1 MTSRIE
7 KATGY
12 SDRGKE
18 TMIPEE
24 ENPLIE
30 TDLSS
35 NNDKRWPEGS
45 PSEKALRGRRIVI
58 RSEVRREQKP
68 EPSHRYREPSKMD
81 RRARLTEEPRA
92 GSSTSDRTWDEY
104 NEDTV
109 EALQQQVLDLKKKL
123 KKNKRSRRPQH
134 SSRPKIRT
142 RHARC
147 LSSDSSSRG
156 NWSESPSTVRQP
168 YGERIGRE
176 TVWKALHQISHSPF
190 SKEIESARLPR
201 NFSAPTYVMY
211 DGKAD
216 PVGHISHYRQ
226 SMALHL
232 GNNAL
237 MCRMFPSSLGPMS
250 LRWFNRL
257 PHSSIYSWNELAEA
271 FVSRFITNSRK
282 PKEFAS
288 LMSMRMKDSESLK
301 NYSAR
306 YWEVYNEVDGG
317 TEDMAMKTFKEGLH
331 PESELRH
338 SLSKRSARSMRD
350 LMSRIEQYVRVE
362 EDRART
368 GALST
373 QSRPQRRPNNT
384 EQKRAEIPPRNPAR
398 FPRPKEAGG
407 VYTDPTRRDP
417 NKYCSYHREKGHMTE
432 KCFTLKKH
440 LDDLAKAGHLR
451 RYISDGQSQHYHE
464 GPTIIHNTKP
474 AARIFFSDED
484 LRDVQTP
491 HDDPLV
497 IKLRIG
503 DSDVKRVLI
512 DQGSCSE
519 IMYPDLFHGLGLK
532 QSDLQP
538 YDAPLFGF
546 SGESIR
552 PMGRITLNVHT
563 GPISLETEFVV
574 IDVPSPYTAIMGR
587 RWLHRLKAVPS
598 SFHQKLRFP
607 TDFGIMEI
615 KGDQVASKQ
624 CIMAAQSEKAR
635 NTCTETYSPCEEL
648 ETVTF
653 SSDPEKH
660 FKIGR
665 ELSPVDRTELIDF
678 LVNNVD
684 VFAWDPYEVPGVD
697 PNYIEHRLNTD
708 PHSKPVQQK
717 ARRSAPVHAEA
728 VQKEVEKLLQAGAI
742 REIQYPTW
750 LSNTVVVKKK
760 NGKWRVCVDFT
771 NLNQACPKDPFPLP
785 KIDQLVDAT
794 AGHDRM
800 SFLDAFQGYH
810 QIALSTEDREKT
822 AFITPLGIY
831 CYKVMPFGLKNAGA
845 TYQRMVTKM
854 FKDQIGRTMEIYID
868 DMVVKSRLSQ
878 NHLKDL
884 TETFRVLRLHK
895 LRLNASKCVFGVGSG
910 KFLGFM
916 VSHRGIEVNPDQI
929 KVIQE
934 LKAPRTHKEVQ
945 RLTGMTAALSRFI
958 SRSAD
963 RCQPFFQL
971 LKKSTTFKWDDKCV
985 SAFEDL
991 KRYLSSSLLLS
1002 NPTPGE
1008 PLFLY
1013 LAVSDR
1019 AVSAVLIRIK
1029 DTVQCP
1035 VYYASKTMTEAE
1047 TRYPPL
1053 EKVGL
1058 ALITAAD
1065 KLPQYFQAH
1074 TVYLVTQYPVQAMF
1088 NKADFT
1094 GRIWKWGA
1102 KISALGVKYLP
1113 RTAIKGQVL
1122 ADFVAEFAP
1131 TSEQNNL
1138 GESTPREDS
1147 PEHTGWWKVYVD
1159 GASNAKGSGTGVVII
1174 TPDETVIE
1182 QSIRLDFKTSNN
1194 EAEYEAVLAGLKSAK
1209 TLEARRLIVYCDS
1222 LLVASQIN
1230 GEYMARDER
1239 MSAYLL
1245 KVQTAMTDFET
1256 VRVEQIGRNL
1266 NNHADALATLASVLS
1281 ADFKRFIPIETLT
1294 TPSIDQPA
1302 NYINTIT
1309 VGPCWMDPY
1318 VTYLKEGVLP
1328 EQKKEAEIIKRKAAR
1343 FWLSKD
1349 LKLYKRSF
1357 SGPYLLC
1364 VHPDIIEDLLYE
1376 IHEGICGSH
1385 TGGRSLAHR
1394 ALTQGYWWPYMQKD
1408 AVDYVRKCDK
1418 CQRFS
1423 HSVHQP
1429 AGELQPLVSPWPFA
1443 QWGMDLVGP
1452 LPKATGNRRWL
1463 IVATD
1468 YFTKWVEA
1476 EPLANIRDRDSIKFV
1491 WKNIITRFGIP
1502 KTIISDNG
1510 TQFTSKPFTKYCS
1523 ELGIKNVYSSPAYPQ
1538 SNGQAEASN
1547 KTVLDGIKKRLEDA
1561 KGRWVEELPNV
1572 LWTFRTTPRRSTG
1585 ETPFSLAYGSEAV
1598 IPLEIGL
1605 PTLRTSEWEPTRND
1619 LAQSQALDLLE
1630 ERREQAM
1637 IRLASYQQQLKKGY
1651 NKNIRPRSFQQ
1662 GDLVLR
1668 KVLGNTKNPTDGKL
1682 GPNWEGP
1689 YRVRFVTGTGAYHLE
1704 DLNSLPLP
1712 RPWNVSNLRKYF
1724 H

>member
-1 MTSRIE
+1 
-7 KATGY
+7 
-12 SDRGKE
+12 
-18 TMIPEE
+18 
-24 ENPLIE
+24 
-30 TDLSS
+30 
-35 NNDKRWPEGS
+35 
-45 PSEKALRGRRIVI
+45 
-58 RSEVRREQKP
+58 
-68 EPSHRYREPSKMD
+68 
-81 RRARLTEEPRA
+81 
-92 GSSTSDRTWDEY
+92 
-104 NEDTV
+104 
-109 EALQQQVLDLKKKL
+109 
-123 KKNKRSRRPQH
+123 
-134 SSRPKIRT
+134 
-142 RHARC
+142 
-147 LSSDSSSRG
+147 
-156 NWSESPSTVRQP
+156 
-168 YGERIGRE
+168 
-176 TVWKALHQISHSPF
+176 
-190 SKEIESARLPR
+190 
-201 NFSAPTYVMY
+201 
-211 DGKAD
+211 
-216 PVGHISHYRQ
+216 
-226 SMALHL
+226 
-232 GNNAL
+232 
-237 MCRMFPSSLGPMS
+237 
-250 LRWFNRL
+250 
-257 PHSSIYSWNELAEA
+257 
-271 FVSRFITNSRK
+271 
-282 PKEFAS
+282 
-288 LMSMRMKDSESLK
+288 
-301 NYSAR
+301 
-306 YWEVYNEVDGG
+306 
-317 TEDMAMKTFKEGLH
+317 
-331 PESELRH
+331 
-338 SLSKRSARSMRD
+338 
-350 LMSRIEQYVRVE
+350 
-362 EDRART
+362 
-368 GALST
+368 
-373 QSRPQRRPNNT
+373 
-384 EQKRAEIPPRNPAR
+384 
-398 FPRPKEAGG
+398 
-407 VYTDPTRRDP
+407 
-417 NKYCSYHREKGHMTE
+417 MTE

-451 RYISDGQSQHYHE
+451 RYISDGQRQHYHE
-464 GPTIIHNTKP
+464 GPTIVHNTKP
-474 AARIFFSDED
+474 AARVIETIHTSRSNGHSYDRLKSDLKKAQHLREVFQIHEGSVMSKKPRMDYPENEQQIFFSDED

-503 DSDVKRVLI
+503 DSDVKRVLV

-532 QSDLQP
+532 QTDLQP
-538 YDAPLFGF
+538 YDAPLVGF

-624 CIMAAQSEKAR
+624 CIMAAVKQ
-635 NTCTETYSPCEEL
+635 NP
-648 ETVTF
+648 
-653 SSDPEKH
+653 PESKQ
-660 FKIGR
+660 KGKMV
-665 ELSPVDRTELIDF
+665 SQCSKG
-678 LVNNVD
+678 NVD

-810 QIALSTEDREKT
+810 QIALSAEDREKT

-854 FKDQIGRTMEIYID
+854 FKDQIGKTMEIYID

-878 NHLKDL
+878 DHLKDL

-1002 NPTPGE
+1002 NPYTRRINAPRR
-1008 PLFLY
+1008 
-1013 LAVSDR
+1013 LAR
-1019 AVSAVLIRIK
+1019 PIL
-1029 DTVQCP
+1029 
-1035 VYYASKTMTEAE
+1035 
-1047 TRYPPL
+1047 
-1053 EKVGL
+1053 
-1058 ALITAAD
+1058 
-1065 KLPQYFQAH
+1065 
-1074 TVYLVTQYPVQAMF
+1074 
-1088 NKADFT
+1088 
-1094 GRIWKWGA
+1094 
-1102 KISALGVKYLP
+1102 
-1113 RTAIKGQVL
+1113 
-1122 ADFVAEFAP
+1122 
-1131 TSEQNNL
+1131 
-1138 GESTPREDS
+1138 
-1147 PEHTGWWKVYVD
+1147 GWWKVYVD
-1159 GASNAKGSGTGVVII
+1159 GASNSKGSGTGVVII

-1182 QSIRLDFKTSNN
+1182 QSIRLNFKASNN

-1209 TLEARRLIVYCDS
+1209 TLGARRLIVYCDS
-1222 LLVASQIN
+1222 LLVASQIS

-1256 VRVEQIGRNL
+1256 VKIEQIGRNL

-1302 NYINTIT
+1302 NYVNAIT

-1328 EQKKEAEIIKRKAAR
+1328 EQKKEAEIIRRKAAR

-1349 LKLYKRSF
+1349 LKLYRRSF

-1572 LWTFRTTPRRSTG
+1572 LVDFQNHSTEINRGDPILISIWIGSSHPIRNRTPHSQN
-1585 ETPFSLAYGSEAV
+1585 
-1598 IPLEIGL
+1598 IGMG
-1605 PTLRTSEWEPTRND
+1605 T
-1619 LAQSQALDLLE
+1619 
-1630 ERREQAM
+1630 
-1637 IRLASYQQQLKKGY
+1637 
-1651 NKNIRPRSFQQ
+1651 NK
-1662 GDLVLR
+1662 
-1668 KVLGNTKNPTDGKL
+1668 
-1682 GPNWEGP
+1682 E
-1689 YRVRFVTGTGAYHLE
+1689 
-1704 DLNSLPLP
+1704 
-1712 RPWNVSNLRKYF
+1712 
-1724 H
+1724 

>member
-1 MTSRIE
+1 MTSRIK
-7 KATGY
+7 KATEY
-12 SDRGKE
+12 ADRGKE

-24 ENPLIE
+24 EDPLVE

-35 NNDKRWPEGS
+35 NNEKRWPEGS
-45 PSEKALRGRRIVI
+45 PSEKALRGRRIII

-81 RRARLTEEPRA
+81 RRSRLTEEPRT

-134 SSRPKIRT
+134 SSRSKIRT
-142 RHARC
+142 RHTKC
-147 LSSDSSSRG
+147 LSSESSSRSTAETDEEESSDGRHKGGRTLNRGSRG
-156 NWSESPSTVRQP
+156 NWSESPSAVRQP

-176 TVWKALHQISHSPF
+176 TVWKALHQISHSLF

-226 SMALHL
+226 SMAIHL

-257 PHSSIYSWNELAEA
+257 PHSSIFSWNELAEA

-338 SLSKRSARSMRD
+338 SLSKRSARNMRD

-368 GALST
+368 GALSA
-373 QSRPQRRPNNT
+373 QNRPQRRPNNT
-384 EQKRAEIPPRNPAR
+384 EQKRAEIPPRNPTR
-398 FPRPKEAGG
+398 FPRPKEA
-407 VYTDPTRRDP
+407 V
-417 NKYCSYHREKGHMTE
+417 
-432 KCFTLKKH
+432 
-440 LDDLAKAGHLR
+440 
-451 RYISDGQSQHYHE
+451 GQ
-464 GPTIIHNTKP
+464 
-474 AARIFFSDED
+474 IFFSDED

-503 DSDVKRVLI
+503 DSDVKRVLV

-532 QSDLQP
+532 QTDLQP
-538 YDAPLFGF
+538 YDAPLVGF
-546 SGESIR
+546 SGESVR

-624 CIMAAQSEKAR
+624 CIMAALEKAR
-635 NTCTETYSPCEEL
+635 DTHTETYSSCEEL
-648 ETVTF
+648 DTVIF
-653 SSDPEKH
+653 SSDPEKY

-665 ELSPVDRTELIDF
+665 ELSPGNRTELIDF
-678 LVNNVD
+678 LVGNVD

-810 QIALSTEDREKT
+810 QIALSAEDREKT

-854 FKDQIGRTMEIYID
+854 FKDQIGKTMEIYID

-878 NHLKDL
+878 DHLKDL

-991 KRYLSSSLLLS
+991 KSYLSSSLLLS

-1019 AVSAVLIRIK
+1019 A
-1029 DTVQCP
+1029 
-1035 VYYASKTMTEAE
+1035 AE
-1047 TRYPPL
+1047 THYPPL

-1131 TSEQNNL
+1131 TSEPNNL
-1138 GESTPREDS
+1138 GESTPQEDS
-1147 PEHTGWWKVYVD
+1147 PDHTGWWKVYVD
-1159 GASNAKGSGTGVVII
+1159 GASNSKGSGTGVVII

-1182 QSIRLDFKTSNN
+1182 QSIRLNFKTSNN

-1209 TLEARRLIVYCDS
+1209 TLGARRLIVYCDS

-1239 MSAYLL
+1239 MAAYLL

-1256 VRVEQIGRNL
+1256 VRIEQIGRNL

-1294 TPSIDQPA
+1294 TPSTDQPA
-1302 NYINTIT
+1302 NYINAIT

-1328 EQKKEAEIIKRKAAR
+1328 EQKKEAEIIRRKTAR

-1349 LKLYKRSF
+1349 LKLYRRSF

-1364 VHPDIIEDLLYE
+1364 VHPDVIEDLLYE

-1423 HSVHQP
+1423 HSLHQP

>member
-1 MTSRIE
+1 
-7 KATGY
+7 
-12 SDRGKE
+12 
-18 TMIPEE
+18 
-24 ENPLIE
+24 
-30 TDLSS
+30 
-35 NNDKRWPEGS
+35 
-45 PSEKALRGRRIVI
+45 
-58 RSEVRREQKP
+58 
-68 EPSHRYREPSKMD
+68 MD
-81 RRARLTEEPRA
+81 RRSRLTEEPRA

-134 SSRPKIRT
+134 SSRSKIRT

-147 LSSDSSSRG
+147 LSSDSSSRSTAETDEEESSDRRNKGGRTLDRGSRG

-226 SMALHL
+226 SMAYTPRQQCFDVPNVPIKL
-232 GNNAL
+232 GTDV
-237 MCRMFPSSLGPMS
+237 PSM
-250 LRWFNRL
+250 
-257 PHSSIYSWNELAEA
+257 
-271 FVSRFITNSRK
+271 
-282 PKEFAS
+282 
-288 LMSMRMKDSESLK
+288 DSESLK

-338 SLSKRSARSMRD
+338 SLSKRSARNMRD

-368 GALST
+368 GALSA

-407 VYTDPTRRDP
+407 VYTVFNQPIYRIMGDIKNEPFFMWPAPLGGDPTRRDP

-451 RYISDGQSQHYHE
+451 RYISDGQRQHYHE
-464 GPTIIHNTKP
+464 GPTIVHNTKP
-474 AARIFFSDED
+474 AARVIETIHTSRSNGHSYDRLKSDLKKAQHLREIFFSDED

-497 IKLRIG
+497 IKLRNW
-503 DSDVKRVLI
+503 
-512 DQGSCSE
+512 
-519 IMYPDLFHGLGLK
+519 GLGCQTGLK

-624 CIMAAQSEKAR
+624 CIMAAVKQNPPESKQKGKMVSQCSKGLIAVREGEGYLHR
-635 NTCTETYSPCEEL
+635 RHTRPIPI
-648 ETVTF
+648 TF
-653 SSDPEKH
+653 
-660 FKIGR
+660 
-665 ELSPVDRTELIDF
+665 
-678 LVNNVD
+678 
-684 VFAWDPYEVPGVD
+684 
-697 PNYIEHRLNTD
+697 EHRLNTD

-800 SFLDAFQGYH
+800 SFLDAFQG
-810 QIALSTEDREKT
+810 
-822 AFITPLGIY
+822 
-831 CYKVMPFGLKNAGA
+831 
-845 TYQRMVTKM
+845 
-854 FKDQIGRTMEIYID
+854 
-868 DMVVKSRLSQ
+868 LSQ

-916 VSHRGIEVNPDQI
+916 VSHR
-929 KVIQE
+929 
-934 LKAPRTHKEVQ
+934 
-945 RLTGMTAALSRFI
+945 GMTAALSRFI

-1328 EQKKEAEIIKRKAAR
+1328 EQKKEAEIIKKESR
-1343 FWLSKD
+1343 
-1349 LKLYKRSF
+1349 
-1357 SGPYLLC
+1357 
-1364 VHPDIIEDLLYE
+1364 E

-1689 YRVRFVTGTGAYHLE
+1689 YQGAICHRNRSLSPRRLKFLTPAPAMECQQSSEASVNQKRFQAEVQG
-1704 DLNSLPLP
+1704 DWQVKS
-1712 RPWNVSNLRKYF
+1712 
-1724 H
+1724 

>member
-1 MTSRIE
+1 
-7 KATGY
+7 
-12 SDRGKE
+12 
-18 TMIPEE
+18 
-24 ENPLIE
+24 
-30 TDLSS
+30 
-35 NNDKRWPEGS
+35 
-45 PSEKALRGRRIVI
+45 VI
-58 RSEVRREQKP
+58 
-68 EPSHRYREPSKMD
+68 
-81 RRARLTEEPRA
+81 
-92 GSSTSDRTWDEY
+92 
-104 NEDTV
+104 
-109 EALQQQVLDLKKKL
+109 
-123 KKNKRSRRPQH
+123 
-134 SSRPKIRT
+134 
-142 RHARC
+142 
-147 LSSDSSSRG
+147 
-156 NWSESPSTVRQP
+156 
-168 YGERIGRE
+168 
-176 TVWKALHQISHSPF
+176 
-190 SKEIESARLPR
+190 
-201 NFSAPTYVMY
+201 
-211 DGKAD
+211 
-216 PVGHISHYRQ
+216 
-226 SMALHL
+226 
-232 GNNAL
+232 
-237 MCRMFPSSLGPMS
+237 
-250 LRWFNRL
+250 
-257 PHSSIYSWNELAEA
+257 
-271 FVSRFITNSRK
+271 
-282 PKEFAS
+282 
-288 LMSMRMKDSESLK
+288 
-301 NYSAR
+301 
-306 YWEVYNEVDGG
+306 
-317 TEDMAMKTFKEGLH
+317 
-331 PESELRH
+331 
-338 SLSKRSARSMRD
+338 
-350 LMSRIEQYVRVE
+350 
-362 EDRART
+362 
-368 GALST
+368 
-373 QSRPQRRPNNT
+373 
-384 EQKRAEIPPRNPAR
+384 
-398 FPRPKEAGG
+398 
-407 VYTDPTRRDP
+407 
-417 NKYCSYHREKGHMTE
+417 
-432 KCFTLKKH
+432 
-440 LDDLAKAGHLR
+440 
-451 RYISDGQSQHYHE
+451 
-464 GPTIIHNTKP
+464 
-474 AARIFFSDED
+474 
-484 LRDVQTP
+484 
-491 HDDPLV
+491 
-497 IKLRIG
+497 
-503 DSDVKRVLI
+503 
-512 DQGSCSE
+512 
-519 IMYPDLFHGLGLK
+519 
-532 QSDLQP
+532 
-538 YDAPLFGF
+538 
-546 SGESIR
+546 
-552 PMGRITLNVHT
+552 
-563 GPISLETEFVV
+563 
-574 IDVPSPYTAIMGR
+574 
-587 RWLHRLKAVPS
+587 
-598 SFHQKLRFP
+598 
-607 TDFGIMEI
+607 
-615 KGDQVASKQ
+615 
-624 CIMAAQSEKAR
+624 
-635 NTCTETYSPCEEL
+635 
-648 ETVTF
+648 F
-653 SSDPEKH
+653 SSDPEKY

-665 ELSPVDRTELIDF
+665 ELSPGNRTELIDF
-678 LVNNVD
+678 LVGNVD

-810 QIALSTEDREKT
+810 QIALSAEDREKT

-854 FKDQIGRTMEIYID
+854 FKDQIGKTMEIYID

-878 NHLKDL
+878 DHLKDL

-1047 TRYPPL
+1047 THYPPL

-1131 TSEQNNL
+1131 TSEPNNL
-1138 GESTPREDS
+1138 GESTPQEDS
-1147 PEHTGWWKVYVD
+1147 PDRTGWWKVYVD
-1159 GASNAKGSGTGVVII
+1159 GASNSKGSGTGVVII

-1182 QSIRLDFKTSNN
+1182 QSIRLNFKASNN

-1209 TLEARRLIVYCDS
+1209 TLGARRLIVYCDS
-1222 LLVASQIN
+1222 LLVASQIS

-1245 KVQTAMTDFET
+1245 KVHTAMTDFET
-1256 VRVEQIGRNL
+1256 VKIEQIGRNL

-1302 NYINTIT
+1302 NYVNAIT
-1309 VGPCWMDPY
+1309 VGPCWMNPY
-1318 VTYLKEGVLP
+1318 ITYLKEGVLP
-1328 EQKKEAEIIKRKAAR
+1328 EQKKEAEIIRRKAAR

-1349 LKLYKRSF
+1349 LKLYRRSF

-1364 VHPDIIEDLLYE
+1364 VHPDIIKDLLYE

-1476 EPLANIRDRDSIKFV
+1476 EPLANIRDKDSIKFV

>member
-1 MTSRIE
+1 
-7 KATGY
+7 
-12 SDRGKE
+12 
-18 TMIPEE
+18 
-24 ENPLIE
+24 
-30 TDLSS
+30 
-35 NNDKRWPEGS
+35 
-45 PSEKALRGRRIVI
+45 
-58 RSEVRREQKP
+58 
-68 EPSHRYREPSKMD
+68 
-81 RRARLTEEPRA
+81 
-92 GSSTSDRTWDEY
+92 
-104 NEDTV
+104 
-109 EALQQQVLDLKKKL
+109 
-123 KKNKRSRRPQH
+123 
-134 SSRPKIRT
+134 
-142 RHARC
+142 
-147 LSSDSSSRG
+147 
-156 NWSESPSTVRQP
+156 
-168 YGERIGRE
+168 
-176 TVWKALHQISHSPF
+176 
-190 SKEIESARLPR
+190 
-201 NFSAPTYVMY
+201 
-211 DGKAD
+211 
-216 PVGHISHYRQ
+216 
-226 SMALHL
+226 
-232 GNNAL
+232 
-237 MCRMFPSSLGPMS
+237 
-250 LRWFNRL
+250 
-257 PHSSIYSWNELAEA
+257 
-271 FVSRFITNSRK
+271 
-282 PKEFAS
+282 
-288 LMSMRMKDSESLK
+288 
-301 NYSAR
+301 
-306 YWEVYNEVDGG
+306 
-317 TEDMAMKTFKEGLH
+317 
-331 PESELRH
+331 
-338 SLSKRSARSMRD
+338 
-350 LMSRIEQYVRVE
+350 
-362 EDRART
+362 
-368 GALST
+368 
-373 QSRPQRRPNNT
+373 
-384 EQKRAEIPPRNPAR
+384 
-398 FPRPKEAGG
+398 
-407 VYTDPTRRDP
+407 
-417 NKYCSYHREKGHMTE
+417 
-432 KCFTLKKH
+432 
-440 LDDLAKAGHLR
+440 
-451 RYISDGQSQHYHE
+451 
-464 GPTIIHNTKP
+464 
-474 AARIFFSDED
+474 
-484 LRDVQTP
+484 
-491 HDDPLV
+491 
-497 IKLRIG
+497 
-503 DSDVKRVLI
+503 
-512 DQGSCSE
+512 
-519 IMYPDLFHGLGLK
+519 
-532 QSDLQP
+532 
-538 YDAPLFGF
+538 
-546 SGESIR
+546 
-552 PMGRITLNVHT
+552 MGRITLNVHT

-624 CIMAAQSEKAR
+624 CIMAALEKAR
-635 NTCTETYSPCEEL
+635 DTHTETYSSCEEL
-648 ETVTF
+648 DTVIF
-653 SSDPEKH
+653 SSDPEKY

-665 ELSPVDRTELIDF
+665 ELSQGNRTELIDF
-678 LVNNVD
+678 LVGNVD

-810 QIALSTEDREKT
+810 QIALSAEDREKT

-845 TYQRMVTKM
+845 TYQRMVVSRPLKGFDGDIPGIKTAQTTIERFKM
-854 FKDQIGRTMEIYID
+854 RIWGRLWK
-868 DMVVKSRLSQ
+868 VPR
-878 NHLKDL
+878 
-884 TETFRVLRLHK
+884 
-895 LRLNASKCVFGVGSG
+895 
-910 KFLGFM
+910 FM

-991 KRYLSSSLLLS
+991 RYLSSFALVQPHTSLWS
-1002 NPTPGE
+1002 
-1008 PLFLY
+1008 Y
-1013 LAVSDR
+1013 R
-1019 AVSAVLIRIK
+1019 ASHVL
-1029 DTVQCP
+1029 
-1035 VYYASKTMTEAE
+1035 
-1047 TRYPPL
+1047 
-1053 EKVGL
+1053 
-1058 ALITAAD
+1058 
-1065 KLPQYFQAH
+1065 
-1074 TVYLVTQYPVQAMF
+1074 
-1088 NKADFT
+1088 KADLQWDGFGNGGARFGN
-1094 GRIWKWGA
+1094 GR
-1102 KISALGVKYLP
+1102 KILRG
-1113 RTAIKGQVL
+1113 AIKGQVL

-1131 TSEQNNL
+1131 TSEPNNL
-1138 GESTPREDS
+1138 GESTPQEDS
-1147 PEHTGWWKVYVD
+1147 PDHTGWWKVYVD
-1159 GASNAKGSGTGVVII
+1159 GASNSKGSGTG
-1174 TPDETVIE
+1174 
-1182 QSIRLDFKTSNN
+1182 
-1194 EAEYEAVLAGLKSAK
+1194 
-1209 TLEARRLIVYCDS
+1209 RLIVYCDS

-1256 VRVEQIGRNL
+1256 VRIEQIGRNL

-1294 TPSIDQPA
+1294 TPSTDQPA
-1302 NYINTIT
+1302 NYINAIT

-1328 EQKKEAEIIKRKAAR
+1328 EQKKEAEIIRRKTAR

-1349 LKLYKRSF
+1349 LKLYRRSF

-1364 VHPDIIEDLLYE
+1364 VHPDVIEDLLYE

-1423 HSVHQP
+1423 HSLHQP

-1452 LPKATGNRRWL
+1452 LPKQQNHPTEVNRGDPIL
-1463 IVATD
+1463 ISV
-1468 YFTKWVEA
+1468 
-1476 EPLANIRDRDSIKFV
+1476 
-1491 WKNIITRFGIP
+1491 
-1502 KTIISDNG
+1502 
-1510 TQFTSKPFTKYCS
+1510 
-1523 ELGIKNVYSSPAYPQ
+1523 
-1538 SNGQAEASN
+1538 
-1547 KTVLDGIKKRLEDA
+1547 
-1561 KGRWVEELPNV
+1561 
-1572 LWTFRTTPRRSTG
+1572 
-1585 ETPFSLAYGSEAV
+1585 YGSEAV

-1619 LAQSQALDLLE
+1619 MAQSQALDLLE

>member
-1 MTSRIE
+1 
-7 KATGY
+7 
-12 SDRGKE
+12 
-18 TMIPEE
+18 
-24 ENPLIE
+24 
-30 TDLSS
+30 
-35 NNDKRWPEGS
+35 
-45 PSEKALRGRRIVI
+45 
-58 RSEVRREQKP
+58 
-68 EPSHRYREPSKMD
+68 
-81 RRARLTEEPRA
+81 
-92 GSSTSDRTWDEY
+92 
-104 NEDTV
+104 
-109 EALQQQVLDLKKKL
+109 
-123 KKNKRSRRPQH
+123 
-134 SSRPKIRT
+134 
-142 RHARC
+142 
-147 LSSDSSSRG
+147 
-156 NWSESPSTVRQP
+156 
-168 YGERIGRE
+168 
-176 TVWKALHQISHSPF
+176 
-190 SKEIESARLPR
+190 
-201 NFSAPTYVMY
+201 
-211 DGKAD
+211 
-216 PVGHISHYRQ
+216 
-226 SMALHL
+226 
-232 GNNAL
+232 
-237 MCRMFPSSLGPMS
+237 
-250 LRWFNRL
+250 
-257 PHSSIYSWNELAEA
+257 
-271 FVSRFITNSRK
+271 
-282 PKEFAS
+282 
-288 LMSMRMKDSESLK
+288 
-301 NYSAR
+301 
-306 YWEVYNEVDGG
+306 
-317 TEDMAMKTFKEGLH
+317 
-331 PESELRH
+331 
-338 SLSKRSARSMRD
+338 
-350 LMSRIEQYVRVE
+350 
-362 EDRART
+362 
-368 GALST
+368 
-373 QSRPQRRPNNT
+373 
-384 EQKRAEIPPRNPAR
+384 
-398 FPRPKEAGG
+398 
-407 VYTDPTRRDP
+407 
-417 NKYCSYHREKGHMTE
+417 
-432 KCFTLKKH
+432 
-440 LDDLAKAGHLR
+440 
-451 RYISDGQSQHYHE
+451 
-464 GPTIIHNTKP
+464 
-474 AARIFFSDED
+474 
-484 LRDVQTP
+484 
-491 HDDPLV
+491 
-497 IKLRIG
+497 
-503 DSDVKRVLI
+503 
-512 DQGSCSE
+512 
-519 IMYPDLFHGLGLK
+519 MYPDLFHGLGLK
-532 QSDLQP
+532 QTDLQP
-538 YDAPLFGF
+538 YDAPLVGF
-546 SGESIR
+546 SGESVR

-563 GPISLETEFVV
+563 GPISLETEFV
-574 IDVPSPYTAIMGR
+574 
-587 RWLHRLKAVPS
+587 L
-598 SFHQKLRFP
+598 
-607 TDFGIMEI
+607 
-615 KGDQVASKQ
+615 
-624 CIMAAQSEKAR
+624 EKAR
-635 NTCTETYSPCEEL
+635 DTHTETYSSCEEL
-648 ETVTF
+648 DTVIF
-653 SSDPEKH
+653 SSDPEKY

-665 ELSPVDRTELIDF
+665 ELSPGNRTELIDF
-678 LVNNVD
+678 LVGNVD

-728 VQKEVEKLLQAGAI
+728 
-742 REIQYPTW
+742 
-750 LSNTVVVKKK
+750 K

-810 QIALSTEDREKT
+810 QIALSAEDREKT

-854 FKDQIGRTMEIYID
+854 FKDQIGKTMEIYID
-868 DMVVKSRLSQ
+868 DMVVKKQVVSRP
-878 NHLKDL
+878 LK
-884 TETFRVLRLHK
+884 
-895 LRLNASKCVFGVGSG
+895 
-910 KFLGFM
+910 GFD
-916 VSHRGIEVNPDQI
+916 GDIPDQI

-945 RLTGMTAALSRFI
+945 RLT
-958 SRSAD
+958 
-963 RCQPFFQL
+963 
-971 LKKSTTFKWDDKCV
+971 
-985 SAFEDL
+985 DL

-1047 TRYPPL
+1047 THYPPL

-1113 RTAIKGQVL
+1113 RTAIKGQMEL
-1122 ADFVAEFAP
+1122 PIPKDQE
-1131 TSEQNNL
+1131 
-1138 GESTPREDS
+1138 
-1147 PEHTGWWKVYVD
+1147 PE
-1159 GASNAKGSGTGVVII
+1159 VVII

-1182 QSIRLDFKTSNN
+1182 QSIRLNFKTSNN

-1209 TLEARRLIVYCDS
+1209 TLGARRLIVYCDS

-1239 MSAYLL
+1239 MAAYLL

-1256 VRVEQIGRNL
+1256 VRIEQIGRNL

-1294 TPSIDQPA
+1294 TPSTDQPA
-1302 NYINTIT
+1302 NYINAIT

-1328 EQKKEAEIIKRKAAR
+1328 EQKKEAEIIRRKTAR

-1349 LKLYKRSF
+1349 LKLYRRSF

-1364 VHPDIIEDLLYE
+1364 VHPDVIEDLLYE

-1423 HSVHQP
+1423 HSLHQP
-1429 AGELQPLVSPWPFA
+1429 AGELQPLVSPLA
-1443 QWGMDLVGP
+1443 ICTVGHGP
-1452 LPKATGNRRWL
+1452 GSEYPR
-1463 IVATD
+1463 
-1468 YFTKWVEA
+1468 
-1476 EPLANIRDRDSIKFV
+1476 
-1491 WKNIITRFGIP
+1491 
-1502 KTIISDNG
+1502 TIISDNG
-1510 TQFTSKPFTKYCS
+1510 TQFTSKPFTSKPFTKYCS
-1523 ELGIKNVYSSPAYPQ
+1523 ELGIKNVYSSPGISLRVMDKPK
-1538 SNGQAEASN
+1538 ASN

>member
-1 MTSRIE
+1 MTSRIK
-7 KATGY
+7 KATEY

-24 ENPLIE
+24 EDPLIE

-35 NNDKRWPEGS
+35 NNEKRWPEGS

-81 RRARLTEEPRA
+81 RRSRLTEEPRT

-109 EALQQQVLDLKKKL
+109 EALQQQVLDLKKRL

-134 SSRPKIRT
+134 SSRSKIRT

-147 LSSDSSSRG
+147 LSSESSSRSTAETDEEESSDGRNKGGRTLNRGSRG

-226 SMALHL
+226 SMAIHL

-250 LRWFNRL
+250 LRC
-257 PHSSIYSWNELAEA
+257 
-271 FVSRFITNSRK
+271 RK

-338 SLSKRSARSMRD
+338 SLSKRSARNMRD
-350 LMSRIEQYVRVE
+350 LMSRIEQY
-362 EDRART
+362 
-368 GALST
+368 
-373 QSRPQRRPNNT
+373 
-384 EQKRAEIPPRNPAR
+384 
-398 FPRPKEAGG
+398 
-407 VYTDPTRRDP
+407 
-417 NKYCSYHREKGHMTE
+417 
-432 KCFTLKKH
+432 H

-451 RYISDGQSQHYHE
+451 RYISDGQRQHYHE
-464 GPTIIHNTKP
+464 GPTIVHNTKP
-474 AARIFFSDED
+474 AARVIETIHTSRSNGHSYDRLKSDLKKAQHLREVFQIHEGSVMSKKPRMDYPENEQQIFFSDED

-503 DSDVKRVLI
+503 DSDVKRVLV

-532 QSDLQP
+532 QTDLQP
-538 YDAPLFGF
+538 YDAPLVGF

-624 CIMAAQSEKAR
+624 CIMAAVKQ
-635 NTCTETYSPCEEL
+635 NP
-648 ETVTF
+648 
-653 SSDPEKH
+653 PESKQ
-660 FKIGR
+660 KGKMV
-665 ELSPVDRTELIDF
+665 SQCSKG
-678 LVNNVD
+678 NVD

-810 QIALSTEDREKT
+810 QIALSAEDREKT

-854 FKDQIGRTMEIYID
+854 FKDQIGKTMEIYID

-878 NHLKDL
+878 DHLKDL

-1002 NPTPGE
+1002 NPYT
-1008 PLFLY
+1008 
-1013 LAVSDR
+1013 
-1019 AVSAVLIRIK
+1019 
-1029 DTVQCP
+1029 
-1035 VYYASKTMTEAE
+1035 SKTMTEAE
-1047 TRYPPL
+1047 THYPPL

-1102 KISALGVKYLP
+1102 KISALGANQRPKKT
-1113 RTAIKGQVL
+1113 R
-1122 ADFVAEFAP
+1122 P
-1131 TSEQNNL
+1131 T
-1138 GESTPREDS
+1138 D
-1147 PEHTGWWKVYVD
+1147 TGWWKVYVD
-1159 GASNAKGSGTGVVII
+1159 GASNSKGSGTGVVII

-1182 QSIRLDFKTSNN
+1182 QSIRLNFKASNN

-1209 TLEARRLIVYCDS
+1209 TLGARRLIVYCDS
-1222 LLVASQIN
+1222 LLVASQIS

-1256 VRVEQIGRNL
+1256 VKIEQIGRNL

-1302 NYINTIT
+1302 NYVNAIT

-1328 EQKKEAEIIKRKAAR
+1328 EQKKEAEIIRRKAAR

-1349 LKLYKRSF
+1349 LKLYRRSF

>member
-1 MTSRIE
+1 MYGWKKTEQELGQHLR
-7 KATGY
+7 K
-12 SDRGKE
+12 DDPR
-18 TMIPEE
+18 
-24 ENPLIE
+24 
-30 TDLSS
+30 
-35 NNDKRWPEGS
+35 EG
-45 PSEKALRGRRIVI
+45 PTI
-58 RSEVRREQKP
+58 RS
-68 EPSHRYREPSKMD
+68 
-81 RRARLTEEPRA
+81 
-92 GSSTSDRTWDEY
+92 
-104 NEDTV
+104 
-109 EALQQQVLDLKKKL
+109 KKG
-123 KKNKRSRRPQH
+123 
-134 SSRPKIRT
+134 PK
-142 RHARC
+142 
-147 LSSDSSSRG
+147 
-156 NWSESPSTVRQP
+156 
-168 YGERIGRE
+168 
-176 TVWKALHQISHSPF
+176 
-190 SKEIESARLPR
+190 
-201 NFSAPTYVMY
+201 
-211 DGKAD
+211 
-216 PVGHISHYRQ
+216 YRQ
-226 SMALHL
+226 ETLPVFQDPKKQAEYIRFLTNQPIYRIMGDIKNEPFFMWHVPL
-232 GNNAL
+232 G
-237 MCRMFPSSLGPMS
+237 G
-250 LRWFNRL
+250 
-257 PHSSIYSWNELAEA
+257 
-271 FVSRFITNSRK
+271 
-282 PKEFAS
+282 
-288 LMSMRMKDSESLK
+288 
-301 NYSAR
+301 
-306 YWEVYNEVDGG
+306 
-317 TEDMAMKTFKEGLH
+317 
-331 PESELRH
+331 
-338 SLSKRSARSMRD
+338 
-350 LMSRIEQYVRVE
+350 
-362 EDRART
+362 
-368 GALST
+368 
-373 QSRPQRRPNNT
+373 
-384 EQKRAEIPPRNPAR
+384 
-398 FPRPKEAGG
+398 
-407 VYTDPTRRDP
+407 DPTKRDP
-417 NKYCSYHREKGHMTE
+417 NKYRSYHREKGHMTE
-432 KCFTLKKH
+432 KCYTLKKH
-440 LDDLAKAGHLR
+440 LEDLAKVGHLH
-451 RYISDGQSQHYHE
+451 RYISDGQRQHYHE
-464 GPTIIHNTKP
+464 GPTTIHNTKP
-474 AARIFFSDED
+474 AARVIETIHTSRSNGHSYDRLKSDLKKAQHLREVFQVSEESIVSKKPRMDFPRNEQQIFFSDED

-552 PMGRITLNVHT
+552 PMGRIILNVHT

-598 SFHQKLRFP
+598 SFHQKLCFP
-607 TDFGIMEI
+607 TDFG
-615 KGDQVASKQ
+615 
-624 CIMAAQSEKAR
+624 
-635 NTCTETYSPCEEL
+635 TYTPCEEL

-653 SSDPEKH
+653 SSDPEKY

-665 ELSPVDRTELIDF
+665 ELSPVNRTELIDF
-678 LVNNVD
+678 LINNVD

-708 PHSKPVQQK
+708 PHSKPMQQK

-854 FKDQIGRTMEIYID
+854 FKDQIGKTMEIYID
-868 DMVVKSRLSQ
+868 DMVVKNRSSQ

-929 KVIQE
+929 RVIQE

-971 LKKSTTFKWDDKCV
+971 LKKSTTFKWDDRCV

-991 KRYLSSSLLLS
+991 KKYLSSSLILS
-1002 NPTPGE
+1002 NPTP
-1008 PLFLY
+1008 
-1013 LAVSDR
+1013 
-1019 AVSAVLIRIK
+1019 
-1029 DTVQCP
+1029 
-1035 VYYASKTMTEAE
+1035 EAE
-1047 TRYPPL
+1047 THYPPL

-1058 ALITAAD
+1058 ALITAAN

-1074 TVYLVTQYPVQAMF
+1074 TVYVITQYPIQTMF

-1131 TSEQNNL
+1131 TSEQPNI
-1138 GESTPREDS
+1138 GETTPKEDS
-1147 PEHTGWWKVYVD
+1147 PECTGWWKVYVD

-1209 TLEARRLIVYCDS
+1209 TLRARRLIVYCDS
-1222 LLVASQIN
+1222 LLVVSQIN

-1239 MSAYLL
+1239 MAVYLL
-1245 KVQTAMTDFET
+1245 KVRAAMPDFEI

-1281 ADFKRFIPIETLT
+1281 ADFKRLIPIETLA
-1294 TPSIDQPA
+1294 TPSIDLPA
-1302 NYINTIT
+1302 NFVNTIT
-1309 VGPCWMDPY
+1309 VGPCWMDSY
-1318 VTYLKEGVLP
+1318 IVYLKEGILP
-1328 EQKKEAEIIKRKAAR
+1328 EQKKEAKIIKRKAPR
-1343 FWLSKD
+1343 FWVSKD
-1349 LKLYKRSF
+1349 SKLYKRSF

-1364 VHPDIIEDLLYE
+1364 VHPDIVEDLLYE

-1408 AVDYVRKCDK
+1408 AVNYVKKCDK

-1443 QWGMDLVGP
+1443 H
-1452 LPKATGNRRWL
+1452 
-1463 IVATD
+1463 
-1468 YFTKWVEA
+1468 
-1476 EPLANIRDRDSIKFV
+1476 
-1491 WKNIITRFGIP
+1491 
-1502 KTIISDNG
+1502 
-1510 TQFTSKPFTKYCS
+1510 
-1523 ELGIKNVYSSPAYPQ
+1523 SPAYPQ

-1547 KTVLDGIKKRLEDA
+1547 KTVLEGIKKRLEDA

-1605 PTLRTSEWEPTRND
+1605 PTLRTSEWDPTRND

-1651 NKNIRPRSFQQ
+1651 NKNVRPRSFQQ

-1712 RPWNVSNLRKYF
+1712 RPWNVRNLRKYF

>member
-1 MTSRIE
+1 M
-7 KATGY
+7 
-12 SDRGKE
+12 
-18 TMIPEE
+18 
-24 ENPLIE
+24 
-30 TDLSS
+30 
-35 NNDKRWPEGS
+35 
-45 PSEKALRGRRIVI
+45 V
-58 RSEVRREQKP
+58 
-68 EPSHRYREPSKMD
+68 
-81 RRARLTEEPRA
+81 
-92 GSSTSDRTWDEY
+92 
-104 NEDTV
+104 
-109 EALQQQVLDLKKKL
+109 
-123 KKNKRSRRPQH
+123 
-134 SSRPKIRT
+134 
-142 RHARC
+142 
-147 LSSDSSSRG
+147 
-156 NWSESPSTVRQP
+156 
-168 YGERIGRE
+168 
-176 TVWKALHQISHSPF
+176 
-190 SKEIESARLPR
+190 
-201 NFSAPTYVMY
+201 
-211 DGKAD
+211 
-216 PVGHISHYRQ
+216 
-226 SMALHL
+226 
-232 GNNAL
+232 
-237 MCRMFPSSLGPMS
+237 
-250 LRWFNRL
+250 
-257 PHSSIYSWNELAEA
+257 
-271 FVSRFITNSRK
+271 
-282 PKEFAS
+282 
-288 LMSMRMKDSESLK
+288 
-301 NYSAR
+301 
-306 YWEVYNEVDGG
+306 
-317 TEDMAMKTFKEGLH
+317 
-331 PESELRH
+331 
-338 SLSKRSARSMRD
+338 
-350 LMSRIEQYVRVE
+350 
-362 EDRART
+362 
-368 GALST
+368 
-373 QSRPQRRPNNT
+373 
-384 EQKRAEIPPRNPAR
+384 
-398 FPRPKEAGG
+398 
-407 VYTDPTRRDP
+407 
-417 NKYCSYHREKGHMTE
+417 
-432 KCFTLKKH
+432 
-440 LDDLAKAGHLR
+440 
-451 RYISDGQSQHYHE
+451 
-464 GPTIIHNTKP
+464 
-474 AARIFFSDED
+474 
-484 LRDVQTP
+484 
-491 HDDPLV
+491 
-497 IKLRIG
+497 
-503 DSDVKRVLI
+503 
-512 DQGSCSE
+512 
-519 IMYPDLFHGLGLK
+519 
-532 QSDLQP
+532 
-538 YDAPLFGF
+538 
-546 SGESIR
+546 
-552 PMGRITLNVHT
+552 
-563 GPISLETEFVV
+563 
-574 IDVPSPYTAIMGR
+574 
-587 RWLHRLKAVPS
+587 
-598 SFHQKLRFP
+598 
-607 TDFGIMEI
+607 
-615 KGDQVASKQ
+615 
-624 CIMAAQSEKAR
+624 
-635 NTCTETYSPCEEL
+635 
-648 ETVTF
+648 F
-653 SSDPEKH
+653 SSDPEKY

-665 ELSPVDRTELIDF
+665 ELSPDHRTELINF
-678 LVNNVD
+678 LVSNVD

-810 QIALSTEDREKT
+810 QIALSAEDREKT

-854 FKDQIGRTMEIYID
+854 FKDQIGKTMEIYID

-878 NHLKDL
+878 DHLKDL

-991 KRYLSSSLLLS
+991 KRYLSSYLLLY

-1074 TVYLVTQYPVQAMF
+1074 TVYVVTQYPVQAMF

-1131 TSEQNNL
+1131 TSEQNKL
-1138 GESTPREDS
+1138 GDSTPQEDS
-1147 PEHTGWWKVYVD
+1147 PDHTEWWKVYVD
-1159 GASNAKGSGTGVVII
+1159 GASNSKGSGTGVVII

-1182 QSIRLDFKTSNN
+1182 QSIRLDFKASNN

-1209 TLEARRLIVYCDS
+1209 TLGAKRLIVYCDS

-1256 VRVEQIGRNL
+1256 VRIEQIGRNL

-1294 TPSIDQPA
+1294 TPSIDQPM
-1302 NYINTIT
+1302 NYINAVT

-1318 VTYLKEGVLP
+1318 ITYLKEGVLP
-1328 EQKKEAEIIKRKAAR
+1328 EQKKEAEIIRRKAAR

-1349 LKLYKRSF
+1349 LKLYRRSF

-1429 AGELQPLVSPWPFA
+1429 AGEL
-1443 QWGMDLVGP
+1443 
-1452 LPKATGNRRWL
+1452 
-1463 IVATD
+1463 
-1468 YFTKWVEA
+1468 
-1476 EPLANIRDRDSIKFV
+1476 
-1491 WKNIITRFGIP
+1491 
-1502 KTIISDNG
+1502 
-1510 TQFTSKPFTKYCS
+1510 
-1523 ELGIKNVYSSPAYPQ
+1523 
-1538 SNGQAEASN
+1538 
-1547 KTVLDGIKKRLEDA
+1547 
-1561 KGRWVEELPNV
+1561 
-1572 LWTFRTTPRRSTG
+1572 
-1585 ETPFSLAYGSEAV
+1585 
-1598 IPLEIGL
+1598 
-1605 PTLRTSEWEPTRND
+1605 
-1619 LAQSQALDLLE
+1619 
-1630 ERREQAM
+1630 
-1637 IRLASYQQQLKKGY
+1637 
-1651 NKNIRPRSFQQ
+1651 
-1662 GDLVLR
+1662 
-1668 KVLGNTKNPTDGKL
+1668 
-1682 GPNWEGP
+1682 
-1689 YRVRFVTGTGAYHLE
+1689 
-1704 DLNSLPLP
+1704 
-1712 RPWNVSNLRKYF
+1712 
-1724 H
+1724 

>member
-7 KATGY
+7 KVTGY

-18 TMIPEE
+18 TMIPED

-45 PSEKALRGRRIVI
+45 PSEKALRGRRIII

-81 RRARLTEEPRA
+81 RRTRLTEEPRA

-134 SSRPKIRT
+134 SSRPKNRT

-147 LSSDSSSRG
+147 LSSDSSSRSTAETDEEESSDGRNKGGRALDRGSRG

-407 VYTDPTRRDP
+407 VYTVFNQPIYRIMGDIKNEPFFMWPAPLAGDPTRRDP

-474 AARIFFSDED
+474 AARVIETIYTSRSNGHSYDRLKSDLKKAQHLREVFQVHEGSVMSKKPRMDYPKNEQQIFFSDED

-552 PMGRITLNVHT
+552 PMGRITLKVHT

-868 DMVVKSRLSQ
+868 DMVGKKQIKSR
-878 NHLKDL
+878 
-884 TETFRVLRLHK
+884 
-895 LRLNASKCVFGVGSG
+895 
-910 KFLGFM
+910 
-916 VSHRGIEVNPDQI
+916 
-929 KVIQE
+929 VIQE

-1182 QSIRLDFKTSNN
+1182 QSIRLNFKTSNN

-1302 NYINTIT
+1302 NFINTIT

-1328 EQKKEAEIIKRKAAR
+1328 EQKKEAEIHQKESREV
-1343 FWLSKD
+1343 L
-1349 LKLYKRSF
+1349 
-1357 SGPYLLC
+1357 
-1364 VHPDIIEDLLYE
+1364 VV
-1376 IHEGICGSH
+1376 EG
-1385 TGGRSLAHR
+1385 LE
-1394 ALTQGYWWPYMQKD
+1394 ALQTGYWWPYMQKD

-1547 KTVLDGIKKRLEDA
+1547 KTV
-1561 KGRWVEELPNV
+1561 
-1572 LWTFRTTPRRSTG
+1572 TTPRRSTG

-1605 PTLRTSEWEPTRND
+1605 PTLRTSEWEPDKERSGSIPGSRLTRRKKRTSND
-1619 LAQSQALDLLE
+1619 QVSLLPAATE
-1630 ERREQAM
+1630 KG
-1637 IRLASYQQQLKKGY
+1637 IQQEHSTEVLSTRKPGPQK
-1651 NKNIRPRSFQQ
+1651 SFGQ
-1662 GDLVLR
+1662 
-1668 KVLGNTKNPTDGKL
+1668 
-1682 GPNWEGP
+1682 
-1689 YRVRFVTGTGAYHLE
+1689 H
-1704 DLNSLPLP
+1704 
-1712 RPWNVSNLRKYF
+1712 
-1724 H
+1724 

>member
-1 MTSRIE
+1 
-7 KATGY
+7 
-12 SDRGKE
+12 
-18 TMIPEE
+18 
-24 ENPLIE
+24 
-30 TDLSS
+30 
-35 NNDKRWPEGS
+35 
-45 PSEKALRGRRIVI
+45 
-58 RSEVRREQKP
+58 
-68 EPSHRYREPSKMD
+68 MD

-142 RHARC
+142 RHARY
-147 LSSDSSSRG
+147 LSSDSSSRSTAETNEEESSDERNKGGRTLDRGSRG

-201 NFSAPTYVMY
+201 NFSASTYVMY

-226 SMALHL
+226 SMAIHL

-282 PKEFAS
+282 PKE
-288 LMSMRMKDSESLK
+288 SMRMKDSESLK

-350 LMSRIEQYVRVE
+350 LMSRIEQY
-362 EDRART
+362 
-368 GALST
+368 
-373 QSRPQRRPNNT
+373 
-384 EQKRAEIPPRNPAR
+384 
-398 FPRPKEAGG
+398 
-407 VYTDPTRRDP
+407 
-417 NKYCSYHREKGHMTE
+417 
-432 KCFTLKKH
+432 H

-451 RYISDGQSQHYHE
+451 RYISDGQRQHYHE

-474 AARIFFSDED
+474 AARVIETIHTSRSNGHSYDRLKSDLKKAQHLREVFQINEGSVMSKKPRMDYPRNEQQIFFSDKD

-519 IMYPDLFHGLGLK
+519 IMYPDLFHGLGLQTVRPPTLRRTSIWIFRRK
-532 QSDLQP
+532 HSANGPDHIERP
-538 YDAPLFGF
+538 YRTNQFGNR
-546 SGESIR
+546 IR
-552 PMGRITLNVHT
+552 GN
-563 GPISLETEFVV
+563 
-574 IDVPSPYTAIMGR
+574 R
-587 RWLHRLKAVPS
+587 RAVPL
-598 SFHQKLRFP
+598 HGNYGTK
-607 TDFGIMEI
+607 
-615 KGDQVASKQ
+615 
-624 CIMAAQSEKAR
+624 MAAQVESRAFLFPSKTPFPNR
-635 NTCTETYSPCEEL
+635 
-648 ETVTF
+648 F
-653 SSDPEKH
+653 
-660 FKIGR
+660 R
-665 ELSPVDRTELIDF
+665 PVDRTELIDF

-728 VQKEVEKLLQAGAI
+728 VQKEVEKLLQAGSI

-845 TYQRMVTKM
+845 TYQWMVTKM

-934 LKAPRTHKEVQ
+934 LKTPRTHKEVQ

-958 SRSAD
+958 SRSVD

-1074 TVYLVTQYPVQAMF
+1074 TVYLV
-1088 NKADFT
+1088 
-1094 GRIWKWGA
+1094 
-1102 KISALGVKYLP
+1102 
-1113 RTAIKGQVL
+1113 L

-1138 GESTPREDS
+1138 GESTPRKDS

-1256 VRVEQIGRNL
+1256 VKVEQIGRNL

-1281 ADFKRFIPIETLT
+1281 ADFKGFIPIETLT

-1302 NYINTIT
+1302 SFINTIT

-1328 EQKKEAEIIKRKAAR
+1328 EQKKEAEIVKRKAAR

-1376 IHEGICGSH
+1376 IHEGICGN
-1385 TGGRSLAHR
+1385 
-1394 ALTQGYWWPYMQKD
+1394 

-1429 AGELQPLVSPWPFA
+1429 AGELQLLVSPWPFA

-1476 EPLANIRDRDSIKFV
+1476 EPLANIRDKDSIKFV

-1585 ETPFSLAYGSEAV
+1585 ETPFSLVYGSEAV

-1605 PTLRTSEWEPTRND
+1605 PTLRTSEWDPTRND

>member
-1 MTSRIE
+1 
-7 KATGY
+7 
-12 SDRGKE
+12 
-18 TMIPEE
+18 MIPEE

-35 NNDKRWPEGS
+35 NNEKRWPEGS

-81 RRARLTEEPRA
+81 RRSRLTEEPRA

-109 EALQQQVLDLKKKL
+109 EALQQQVLDLKKRL

-134 SSRPKIRT
+134 SSRSKIRT

-147 LSSDSSSRG
+147 LSSESSSRSTAETDEEESSDGRNKGGRTLNRGSRG

-226 SMALHL
+226 SMAIHL

-331 PESELRH
+331 P
-338 SLSKRSARSMRD
+338 
-350 LMSRIEQYVRVE
+350 RIR
-362 EDRART
+362 
-368 GALST
+368 
-373 QSRPQRRPNNT
+373 
-384 EQKRAEIPPRNPAR
+384 
-398 FPRPKEAGG
+398 
-407 VYTDPTRRDP
+407 
-417 NKYCSYHREKGHMTE
+417 
-432 KCFTLKKH
+432 H

-451 RYISDGQSQHYHE
+451 RYISDGQRQHYHE
-464 GPTIIHNTKP
+464 GPTIVHNTKP
-474 AARIFFSDED
+474 AARVIETIHTSRSNGHSYDRLKSDLKKAQHLREVFQIHEGSVMSKKPRMDYPENEQQIFFSDED

-503 DSDVKRVLI
+503 DSDVKRVLV

-532 QSDLQP
+532 QTDLQP
-538 YDAPLFGF
+538 YDAPLVGF

-624 CIMAAQSEKAR
+624 CIMAALEKAR
-635 NTCTETYSPCEEL
+635 DTHTETYSSCEEL
-648 ETVTF
+648 DTVIF
-653 SSDPEKH
+653 SSDPEKY

-665 ELSPVDRTELIDF
+665 ELSPGNRTELIDF
-678 LVNNVD
+678 LVSNVD

-697 PNYIEHRLNTD
+697 PSYIEHRLNTD

-810 QIALSTEDREKT
+810 QIALSAEDQR
-822 AFITPLGIY
+822 
-831 CYKVMPFGLKNAGA
+831 KNRIHHPTGDILL
-845 TYQRMVTKM
+845 QRK
-854 FKDQIGRTMEIYID
+854 TMEIYID

-878 NHLKDL
+878 DHLKDL

-1047 TRYPPL
+1047 THYPPL

-1074 TVYLVTQYPVQAMF
+1074 TVYLV
-1088 NKADFT
+1088 
-1094 GRIWKWGA
+1094 
-1102 KISALGVKYLP
+1102 
-1113 RTAIKGQVL
+1113 L

-1131 TSEQNNL
+1131 TSEPNNL
-1138 GESTPREDS
+1138 GESTPQEDS
-1147 PEHTGWWKVYVD
+1147 PDRLGWWKVYVD
-1159 GASNAKGSGTGVVII
+1159 GASNSKGSGTGVVII

-1182 QSIRLDFKTSNN
+1182 QSIRLNFKASNN

-1209 TLEARRLIVYCDS
+1209 TLGARRLIVYCDS
-1222 LLVASQIN
+1222 LLVASQIS

-1256 VRVEQIGRNL
+1256 VKIEQIGRNL

-1302 NYINTIT
+1302 NYNRKRK
-1309 VGPCWMDPY
+1309 PR
-1318 VTYLKEGVLP
+1318 LSEG
-1328 EQKKEAEIIKRKAAR
+1328 KAAR

-1349 LKLYKRSF
+1349 LKLYRRSF

>member
-1 MTSRIE
+1 
-7 KATGY
+7 
-12 SDRGKE
+12 
-18 TMIPEE
+18 
-24 ENPLIE
+24 
-30 TDLSS
+30 
-35 NNDKRWPEGS
+35 
-45 PSEKALRGRRIVI
+45 
-58 RSEVRREQKP
+58 
-68 EPSHRYREPSKMD
+68 
-81 RRARLTEEPRA
+81 
-92 GSSTSDRTWDEY
+92 
-104 NEDTV
+104 
-109 EALQQQVLDLKKKL
+109 
-123 KKNKRSRRPQH
+123 
-134 SSRPKIRT
+134 
-142 RHARC
+142 
-147 LSSDSSSRG
+147 
-156 NWSESPSTVRQP
+156 
-168 YGERIGRE
+168 
-176 TVWKALHQISHSPF
+176 
-190 SKEIESARLPR
+190 
-201 NFSAPTYVMY
+201 
-211 DGKAD
+211 
-216 PVGHISHYRQ
+216 
-226 SMALHL
+226 
-232 GNNAL
+232 
-237 MCRMFPSSLGPMS
+237 
-250 LRWFNRL
+250 
-257 PHSSIYSWNELAEA
+257 
-271 FVSRFITNSRK
+271 
-282 PKEFAS
+282 
-288 LMSMRMKDSESLK
+288 
-301 NYSAR
+301 
-306 YWEVYNEVDGG
+306 
-317 TEDMAMKTFKEGLH
+317 
-331 PESELRH
+331 
-338 SLSKRSARSMRD
+338 
-350 LMSRIEQYVRVE
+350 
-362 EDRART
+362 
-368 GALST
+368 
-373 QSRPQRRPNNT
+373 
-384 EQKRAEIPPRNPAR
+384 
-398 FPRPKEAGG
+398 
-407 VYTDPTRRDP
+407 
-417 NKYCSYHREKGHMTE
+417 
-432 KCFTLKKH
+432 
-440 LDDLAKAGHLR
+440 
-451 RYISDGQSQHYHE
+451 
-464 GPTIIHNTKP
+464 
-474 AARIFFSDED
+474 
-484 LRDVQTP
+484 
-491 HDDPLV
+491 
-497 IKLRIG
+497 
-503 DSDVKRVLI
+503 
-512 DQGSCSE
+512 
-519 IMYPDLFHGLGLK
+519 
-532 QSDLQP
+532 
-538 YDAPLFGF
+538 
-546 SGESIR
+546 
-552 PMGRITLNVHT
+552 MGRITLNVHT

-624 CIMAAQSEKAR
+624 CIMAALEKAR
-635 NTCTETYSPCEEL
+635 DTHTETYSSCEEL
-648 ETVTF
+648 DTVIF
-653 SSDPEKH
+653 SSDPEKY

-665 ELSPVDRTELIDF
+665 ELSPGNRTELIDF
-678 LVNNVD
+678 LVGNVD

-750 LSNTVVVKKK
+750 LSNTVVVKEEK
-760 NGKWRVCVDFT
+760 REVESMCR
-771 NLNQACPKDPFPLP
+771 LHQPQPSMPKGPLP
-785 KIDQLVDAT
+785 LTQDRSVDCT
-794 AGHDRM
+794 R
-800 SFLDAFQGYH
+800 
-810 QIALSTEDREKT
+810 
-822 AFITPLGIY
+822 
-831 CYKVMPFGLKNAGA
+831 
-845 TYQRMVTKM
+845 
-854 FKDQIGRTMEIYID
+854 
-868 DMVVKSRLSQ
+868 
-878 NHLKDL
+878 
-884 TETFRVLRLHK
+884 

-1047 TRYPPL
+1047 THYPPL

-1147 PEHTGWWKVYVD
+1147 PDHTRWWKVYVD
-1159 GASNAKGSGTGVVII
+1159 GASNSKGSGTGVVII

-1182 QSIRLDFKTSNN
+1182 QSIRLNFKTSNN

-1209 TLEARRLIVYCDS
+1209 TLGARRLIVYCDS

-1239 MSAYLL
+1239 MAAYLL

-1256 VRVEQIGRNL
+1256 VRIEQIGRNL

-1294 TPSIDQPA
+1294 TPSTDQPA
-1302 NYINTIT
+1302 NYINAIT

-1328 EQKKEAEIIKRKAAR
+1328 EQKKEAEIIRRKNR
-1343 FWLSKD
+1343 
-1349 LKLYKRSF
+1349 
-1357 SGPYLLC
+1357 
-1364 VHPDIIEDLLYE
+1364 E

-1423 HSVHQP
+1423 HSLHQP

-1572 LWTFRTTPRRSTG
+1572 LWTFRDSILISVWIGT
-1585 ETPFSLAYGSEAV
+1585 V

-1605 PTLRTSEWEPTRND
+1605 PTLRNGMGTNKGLPTLSSIRN
-1619 LAQSQALDLLE
+1619 
-1630 ERREQAM
+1630 
-1637 IRLASYQQQLKKGY
+1637 G
-1651 NKNIRPRSFQQ
+1651 NK
-1662 GDLVLR
+1662 L
-1668 KVLGNTKNPTDGKL
+1668 
-1682 GPNWEGP
+1682 
-1689 YRVRFVTGTGAYHLE
+1689 
-1704 DLNSLPLP
+1704 
-1712 RPWNVSNLRKYF
+1712 
-1724 H
+1724 

>member
-1 MTSRIE
+1 MTSRIK
-7 KATGY
+7 KATEY

-24 ENPLIE
+24 EDPLIE

-35 NNDKRWPEGS
+35 NNEKRWPEGS

-81 RRARLTEEPRA
+81 RRSRLTEEPRA

-109 EALQQQVLDLKKKL
+109 EALQQQVLDLKKRL

-134 SSRPKIRT
+134 SSRSKIRT

-147 LSSDSSSRG
+147 LSSESSSRSTAETDEEESSDGRNKGGRTLNRGSRG

-226 SMALHL
+226 SMAIHL

-331 PESELRH
+331 P
-338 SLSKRSARSMRD
+338 
-350 LMSRIEQYVRVE
+350 RIR
-362 EDRART
+362 
-368 GALST
+368 
-373 QSRPQRRPNNT
+373 
-384 EQKRAEIPPRNPAR
+384 
-398 FPRPKEAGG
+398 
-407 VYTDPTRRDP
+407 
-417 NKYCSYHREKGHMTE
+417 
-432 KCFTLKKH
+432 H

-451 RYISDGQSQHYHE
+451 RYISDGQRQHYHE
-464 GPTIIHNTKP
+464 GPTIVHNTKP
-474 AARIFFSDED
+474 AARVIETIHTSRSNGHSYDRLKSDLKKAQHLREVFQIHEGSVMSKKPRMDYPENEQQIFFSDED

-503 DSDVKRVLI
+503 DSDVKRVLV

-532 QSDLQP
+532 QTDLQP
-538 YDAPLFGF
+538 YDAPLVGF

-624 CIMAAQSEKAR
+624 CIMAALEKAR
-635 NTCTETYSPCEEL
+635 DTHTETYSSCEEL
-648 ETVTF
+648 DTVIF
-653 SSDPEKH
+653 SSDPEKY

-665 ELSPVDRTELIDF
+665 ELSPGNRTELIDF
-678 LVNNVD
+678 LVSNVD

-697 PNYIEHRLNTD
+697 PSYIEHRLNTD

-810 QIALSTEDREKT
+810 QIALSAEDQR
-822 AFITPLGIY
+822 
-831 CYKVMPFGLKNAGA
+831 KNRIHHPTGDILL
-845 TYQRMVTKM
+845 QRK
-854 FKDQIGRTMEIYID
+854 TMEIYID

-878 NHLKDL
+878 DHLKDL

-1047 TRYPPL
+1047 THYPPL

-1094 GRIWKWGA
+1094 GRIWK
-1102 KISALGVKYLP
+1102 V
-1113 RTAIKGQVL
+1113 
-1122 ADFVAEFAP
+1122 
-1131 TSEQNNL
+1131 
-1138 GESTPREDS
+1138 
-1147 PEHTGWWKVYVD
+1147 
-1159 GASNAKGSGTGVVII
+1159 
-1174 TPDETVIE
+1174 
-1182 QSIRLDFKTSNN
+1182 
-1194 EAEYEAVLAGLKSAK
+1194 
-1209 TLEARRLIVYCDS
+1209 
-1222 LLVASQIN
+1222 
-1230 GEYMARDER
+1230 
-1239 MSAYLL
+1239 
-1245 KVQTAMTDFET
+1245 
-1256 VRVEQIGRNL
+1256 
-1266 NNHADALATLASVLS
+1266 
-1281 ADFKRFIPIETLT
+1281 
-1294 TPSIDQPA
+1294 
-1302 NYINTIT
+1302 
-1309 VGPCWMDPY
+1309 
-1318 VTYLKEGVLP
+1318 
-1328 EQKKEAEIIKRKAAR
+1328 
-1343 FWLSKD
+1343 
-1349 LKLYKRSF
+1349 
-1357 SGPYLLC
+1357 
-1364 VHPDIIEDLLYE
+1364 
-1376 IHEGICGSH
+1376 
-1385 TGGRSLAHR
+1385 
-1394 ALTQGYWWPYMQKD
+1394 
-1408 AVDYVRKCDK
+1408 
-1418 CQRFS
+1418 
-1423 HSVHQP
+1423 
-1429 AGELQPLVSPWPFA
+1429 
-1443 QWGMDLVGP
+1443 
-1452 LPKATGNRRWL
+1452 
-1463 IVATD
+1463 
-1468 YFTKWVEA
+1468 
-1476 EPLANIRDRDSIKFV
+1476 
-1491 WKNIITRFGIP
+1491 
-1502 KTIISDNG
+1502 
-1510 TQFTSKPFTKYCS
+1510 
-1523 ELGIKNVYSSPAYPQ
+1523 
-1538 SNGQAEASN
+1538 
-1547 KTVLDGIKKRLEDA
+1547 
-1561 KGRWVEELPNV
+1561 
-1572 LWTFRTTPRRSTG
+1572 
-1585 ETPFSLAYGSEAV
+1585 GSE
-1598 IPLEIGL
+1598 
-1605 PTLRTSEWEPTRND
+1605 D
-1619 LAQSQALDLLE
+1619 
-1630 ERREQAM
+1630 
-1637 IRLASYQQQLKKGY
+1637 
-1651 NKNIRPRSFQQ
+1651 
-1662 GDLVLR
+1662 
-1668 KVLGNTKNPTDGKL
+1668 
-1682 GPNWEGP
+1682 
-1689 YRVRFVTGTGAYHLE
+1689 
-1704 DLNSLPLP
+1704 
-1712 RPWNVSNLRKYF
+1712 
-1724 H
+1724 

>member
-1 MTSRIE
+1 MTSRIK
-7 KATGY
+7 KATEY
-12 SDRGKE
+12 ADRGKE

-24 ENPLIE
+24 EDPLVE

-35 NNDKRWPEGS
+35 NNEKRWPEGS
-45 PSEKALRGRRIVI
+45 PSEKALRGRRIII

-68 EPSHRYREPSKMD
+68 EPSHRYREPSKID
-81 RRARLTEEPRA
+81 RRSRLTEEPRT

-134 SSRPKIRT
+134 SSRSKVRT
-142 RHARC
+142 RHTKC
-147 LSSDSSSRG
+147 LSSESSSRSTAETDEEESSDGRHKGGRTLNRGSRG
-156 NWSESPSTVRQP
+156 NWSESPSAVRQP

-226 SMALHL
+226 SMAIHL

-257 PHSSIYSWNELAEA
+257 PHSSIFSWNELAEA

-338 SLSKRSARSMRD
+338 SLSKRSARNMRD

-368 GALST
+368 GALSA
-373 QSRPQRRPNNT
+373 QNRPQRRPNNT
-384 EQKRAEIPPRNPAR
+384 EQKRAEIPPRNPTR
-398 FPRPKEAGG
+398 FPRPKEAVG
-407 VYTDPTRRDP
+407 VYTVFNQPIYRIMGDIKNEPFFMWPAPLGGDPTKRDP

-451 RYISDGQSQHYHE
+451 CYINDGQRQHYHE
-464 GPTIIHNTKP
+464 GPTIVHNTKP
-474 AARIFFSDED
+474 AARIIETIHTSRSNGHSYDRLKSDLKKAQHLREVFQIHEGSVISKKPRMDYPENEQQIFFSDED

-503 DSDVKRVLI
+503 DSDVKRVLV

-532 QSDLQP
+532 QTDLQP
-538 YDAPLFGF
+538 YDAPLVGF
-546 SGESIR
+546 SGESVR

-624 CIMAAQSEKAR
+624 CIMAALEKAR
-635 NTCTETYSPCEEL
+635 DTHTETYSSCEEL
-648 ETVTF
+648 DTVIF
-653 SSDPEKH
+653 SSDPEKY

-665 ELSPVDRTELIDF
+665 ELSPGNRTELIDF
-678 LVNNVD
+678 LVGNVD

-800 SFLDAFQGYH
+800 SFLDAFPRVVSRPLKGFDGD
-810 QIALSTEDREKT
+810 IPGIKT
-822 AFITPLGIY
+822 AQTPIERFKMRIWGRLW
-831 CYKVMPFGLKNAGA
+831 KVP
-845 TYQRMVTKM
+845 
-854 FKDQIGRTMEIYID
+854 
-868 DMVVKSRLSQ
+868 
-878 NHLKDL
+878 
-884 TETFRVLRLHK
+884 RVHD
-895 LRLNASKCVFGVGSG
+895 A
-910 KFLGFM
+910 
-916 VSHRGIEVNPDQI
+916 NP
-929 KVIQE
+929 
-934 LKAPRTHKEVQ
+934 
-945 RLTGMTAALSRFI
+945 S
-958 SRSAD
+958 
-963 RCQPFFQL
+963 FQL

-1002 NPTPGE
+1002 NPTP
-1008 PLFLY
+1008 
-1013 LAVSDR
+1013 
-1019 AVSAVLIRIK
+1019 
-1029 DTVQCP
+1029 

-1047 TRYPPL
+1047 THYPPL

-1147 PEHTGWWKVYVD
+1147 PDHTRWWKVYVD
-1159 GASNAKGSGTGVVII
+1159 GASNSKGSGTGVVII

-1182 QSIRLDFKTSNN
+1182 QSIRLNFKTSNN

-1209 TLEARRLIVYCDS
+1209 TLGARRLIVYCDS

-1239 MSAYLL
+1239 MAAYLL

-1256 VRVEQIGRNL
+1256 VRIEQIGRNL

-1294 TPSIDQPA
+1294 TPSTDQPA
-1302 NYINTIT
+1302 NYINAIT

-1328 EQKKEAEIIKRKAAR
+1328 EQKKEAEIIRRKNR
-1343 FWLSKD
+1343 
-1349 LKLYKRSF
+1349 
-1357 SGPYLLC
+1357 
-1364 VHPDIIEDLLYE
+1364 E

-1423 HSVHQP
+1423 HSLHQP

-1452 LPKATGNRRWL
+1452 LPRATGSEYPRLSSL
-1463 IVATD
+1463 IMGH
-1468 YFTKWVEA
+1468 K
-1476 EPLANIRDRDSIKFV
+1476 
-1491 WKNIITRFGIP
+1491 
-1502 KTIISDNG
+1502 
-1510 TQFTSKPFTKYCS
+1510 FTSKPFTKYCS
-1523 ELGIKNVYSSPAYPQ
+1523 ELGIRNVYSSPAYPQ

-1619 LAQSQALDLLE
+1619 MAQSQGSRLTRRKKRTSNDQVSLLPAATE
-1630 ERREQAM
+1630 KG
-1637 IRLASYQQQLKKGY
+1637 IQQEH
-1651 NKNIRPRSFQQ
+1651 ST
-1662 GDLVLR
+1662 
-1668 KVLGNTKNPTDGKL
+1668 KVLSSKEIWSSEKFWSNTKNPTDGKL

>member
-7 KATGY
+7 KVTVY
-12 SDRGKE
+12 SGRGKDP
-18 TMIPEE
+18 MIIPEG
-24 ENPLIE
+24 ENPLLE

-35 NNDKRWPEGS
+35 NNDKRWPEGTH
-45 PSEKALRGRRIVI
+45 SEKALRRIVLRLEI
-58 RSEVRREQKP
+58 RKEQKP
-68 EPSHRYREPSKMD
+68 EPSHRYRKPSKMNQ
-81 RRARLTEEPRA
+81 RTRITEPRA
-92 GSSTSDRTWDEY
+92 GSSTSDQTWDEC

-123 KKNKRSRRPQH
+123 KKNKRSRRSQH
-134 SSRPKIRT
+134 SSRPRIRT
-142 RHARC
+142 KHERY
-147 LSSDSSSRG
+147 LSSESSSRSAAETDEEESSDGRNKGGRTLDRGSRG

-168 YGERIGRE
+168 YGERRGRE

-190 SKEIESARLPR
+190 SKEIEKARLPG
-201 NFSAPTYVMY
+201 NFSAPNYVMY

-216 PVGHISHYRQ
+216 PVGHISHFRQ
-226 SMALHL
+226 GMALHL

-338 SLSKRSARSMRD
+338 SLSKRSARNMRD

-368 GALST
+368 GARST
-373 QSRPQRRPNNT
+373 QSRPPKGPNNT
-384 EQKRAEIPPRNPAR
+384 EQKRVEIPPRNSTC
-398 FPRPKEAGG
+398 FPRPKEAGRI
-407 VYTDPTRRDP
+407 YTIFNQPIYRIMGDIKNEPFFMWPAPLGGDPMRRDP
-417 NKYCSYHREKGHMTE
+417 NKYCSYHKEKGHMTE
-432 KCFTLKKH
+432 KCYTLKKH
-440 LDDLAKAGHLR
+440 LEDLAKAGHLHH
-451 RYISDGQSQHYHE
+451 YISDGQRQHYHE
-464 GPTIIHNTKP
+464 RPTTAHNTKP
-474 AARIFFSDED
+474 AARIIETIHTSRPNGQSYERLKSDLKKEINTFKKSSTPSGTLSLSAQDIQRSSIQKTKDPKNRGFPKKFPRTTDEQFLLRFSDLKRY

-519 IMYPDLFHGLGLK
+519 IMYPDLFHELGLK
-532 QSDLQP
+532 QSDLQS

-552 PMGRITLNVHT
+552 PMGQITLTVHT
-563 GPISLETEFVV
+563 GPISLETEF
-574 IDVPSPYTAIMGR
+574 I
-587 RWLHRLKAVPS
+587 
-598 SFHQKLRFP
+598 
-607 TDFGIMEI
+607 
-615 KGDQVASKQ
+615 
-624 CIMAAQSEKAR
+624 SEKAGDAY
-635 NTCTETYSPCEEL
+635 TEKYQETYTPCEEL

-653 SSDPEKH
+653 SSDPEKY

-665 ELSPVDRTELIDF
+665 ELSPVDRTELIGF
-678 LVNNVD
+678 LANNMD
-684 VFAWDPYEVPGVD
+684 VFAWDPYEVSGVD
-697 PNYIEHRLNTD
+697 PNYIEHQLNTD
-708 PHSKPVQQK
+708 PHSKPVQQR

-728 VQKEVEKLLQAGAI
+728 VQKEVERLLQAGAI

-845 TYQRMVTKM
+845 MYQRMVTKM
-854 FKDQIGRTMEIYID
+854 FKNQIGKTMEIYID
-868 DMVVKSRLSQ
+868 DMVVKSRSSQ

-884 TETFRVLRLHK
+884 TETFRILRLHK

-934 LKAPRTHKEVQ
+934 LKAPQTHKEVQ

-971 LKKSTTFKWDDKCV
+971 LKKSTIFKWDDRCV

-991 KRYLSSSLLLS
+991 KKYLSSSLLLS
-1002 NPTPGE
+1002 NPTSGE

-1058 ALITAAD
+1058 ALVTAAN

-1074 TVYLVTQYPVQAMF
+1074 TIYVVTQYPIQAMF
-1088 NKADFT
+1088 HKADFT

-1122 ADFVAEFAP
+1122 ADFVAEFTP
-1131 TSEQNNL
+1131 TSKRKNI
-1138 GESTPREDS
+1138 GETTPQEDS
-1147 PEHTGWWKVYVD
+1147 PERTGWWKVYVD
-1159 GASNAKGSGTGVVII
+1159 GAF
-1174 TPDETVIE
+1174 
-1182 QSIRLDFKTSNN
+1182 QRQR
-1194 EAEYEAVLAGLKSAK
+1194 AEYEAVLAGLKSAK
-1209 TLEARRLIVYCDS
+1209 TLGARRLIVYCDS

-1239 MSAYLL
+1239 MAAYLL
-1245 KVQTAMTDFET
+1245 KVQTAMPDFEI

-1281 ADFKRFIPIETLT
+1281 ADFKRFIPIETLA
-1294 TPSIDQPA
+1294 TPSIDQTA
-1302 NYINTIT
+1302 NFVNTIT
-1309 VGPCWMDPY
+1309 VGPCWMDP
-1318 VTYLKEGVLP
+1318 LRHLP
-1328 EQKKEAEIIKRKAAR
+1328 
-1343 FWLSKD
+1343 
-1349 LKLYKRSF
+1349 
-1357 SGPYLLC
+1357 
-1364 VHPDIIEDLLYE
+1364 
-1376 IHEGICGSH
+1376 
-1385 TGGRSLAHR
+1385 
-1394 ALTQGYWWPYMQKD
+1394 
-1408 AVDYVRKCDK
+1408 
-1418 CQRFS
+1418 
-1423 HSVHQP
+1423 
-1429 AGELQPLVSPWPFA
+1429 
-1443 QWGMDLVGP
+1443 
-1452 LPKATGNRRWL
+1452 
-1463 IVATD
+1463 
-1468 YFTKWVEA
+1468 
-1476 EPLANIRDRDSIKFV
+1476 
-1491 WKNIITRFGIP
+1491 
-1502 KTIISDNG
+1502 
-1510 TQFTSKPFTKYCS
+1510 
-1523 ELGIKNVYSSPAYPQ
+1523 
-1538 SNGQAEASN
+1538 
-1547 KTVLDGIKKRLEDA
+1547 
-1561 KGRWVEELPNV
+1561 
-1572 LWTFRTTPRRSTG
+1572 
-1585 ETPFSLAYGSEAV
+1585 
-1598 IPLEIGL
+1598 
-1605 PTLRTSEWEPTRND
+1605 
-1619 LAQSQALDLLE
+1619 
-1630 ERREQAM
+1630 
-1637 IRLASYQQQLKKGY
+1637 
-1651 NKNIRPRSFQQ
+1651 
-1662 GDLVLR
+1662 
-1668 KVLGNTKNPTDGKL
+1668 
-1682 GPNWEGP
+1682 
-1689 YRVRFVTGTGAYHLE
+1689 
-1704 DLNSLPLP
+1704 
-1712 RPWNVSNLRKYF
+1712 
-1724 H
+1724 

>member
-1 MTSRIE
+1 MTSRIK
-7 KATGY
+7 KATEY

-24 ENPLIE
+24 EDPLVE

-35 NNDKRWPEGS
+35 NNEKRWPEGS
-45 PSEKALRGRRIVI
+45 PSEKALRGRRIII

-81 RRARLTEEPRA
+81 RRSRLTEEPRTAPA
-92 GSSTSDRTWDEY
+92 GPPRK
-104 NEDTV
+104 
-109 EALQQQVLDLKKKL
+109 LMKKKAL
-123 KKNKRSRRPQH
+123 TGDNKGG
-134 SSRPKIRT
+134 RT
-142 RHARC
+142 LNRG
-147 LSSDSSSRG
+147 SRG
-156 NWSESPSTVRQP
+156 NWSESPSAVRQP

-226 SMALHL
+226 SMAIHL

-257 PHSSIYSWNELAEA
+257 PHSSIFSWNELAEA

-338 SLSKRSARSMRD
+338 SLSKRSARNMRD

-368 GALST
+368 GALSA
-373 QSRPQRRPNNT
+373 QNRPQRRPNNT
-384 EQKRAEIPPRNPAR
+384 EQKRAEIPPRNPTR
-398 FPRPKEAGG
+398 FPRPKEAVG
-407 VYTDPTRRDP
+407 VYTVFNQPIYRIMGDIKNEPFFMWPAPLGGDPTKRDP

-451 RYISDGQSQHYHE
+451 CYISDGQRQHYHE
-464 GPTIIHNTKP
+464 GPTIVHNTKP
-474 AARIFFSDED
+474 AARIIETIHTSRSNGHSYDRLKSDLKKAQHLREVFQIHEGSVMSKKPRMDYPENEQQIFFSDED

-503 DSDVKRVLI
+503 DSDVKRVLV

-532 QSDLQP
+532 QTDLQP
-538 YDAPLFGF
+538 YDAPLVGF

-624 CIMAAQSEKAR
+624 CIMAAVKQNPPESKQKGKMVSQCSKEK
-635 NTCTETYSPCEEL
+635 Y
-648 ETVTF
+648 
-653 SSDPEKH
+653 

-665 ELSPVDRTELIDF
+665 ELSQGNRTELIDF
-678 LVNNVD
+678 LVGNVD

-810 QIALSTEDREKT
+810 QIALSAEDREKT

-854 FKDQIGRTMEIYID
+854 FKDQIGKTMEIYID

-878 NHLKDL
+878 DHLKDL

-991 KRYLSSSLLLS
+991 KSYLSSSLLLS

-1019 AVSAVLIRIK
+1019 A
-1029 DTVQCP
+1029 
-1035 VYYASKTMTEAE
+1035 
-1047 TRYPPL
+1047 
-1053 EKVGL
+1053 
-1058 ALITAAD
+1058 
-1065 KLPQYFQAH
+1065 
-1074 TVYLVTQYPVQAMF
+1074 VQAMF

-1131 TSEQNNL
+1131 TSEPNNL
-1138 GESTPREDS
+1138 GESTPQEDS
-1147 PEHTGWWKVYVD
+1147 PDHTGWWKVYVD
-1159 GASNAKGSGTGVVII
+1159 GASNSKGSGTGVVII

-1182 QSIRLDFKTSNN
+1182 QSIRLNFKTSNN

-1209 TLEARRLIVYCDS
+1209 TLGARRLIVYCDS

-1256 VRVEQIGRNL
+1256 VRIEQIGRNL

-1294 TPSIDQPA
+1294 TPSTDQPA
-1302 NYINTIT
+1302 NYINAIT

-1328 EQKKEAEIIKRKAAR
+1328 EQKKEAEIIRRKTAR

-1349 LKLYKRSF
+1349 LKLYRRSF

-1364 VHPDIIEDLLYE
+1364 VHPDVIEDLLYE

-1423 HSVHQP
+1423 HSLHQP

-1452 LPKATGNRRWL
+1452 LPKATVHRHILR
-1463 IVATD
+1463 VMD
-1468 YFTKWVEA
+1468 K
-1476 EPLANIRDRDSIKFV
+1476 
-1491 WKNIITRFGIP
+1491 P
-1502 KTIISDNG
+1502 K
-1510 TQFTSKPFTKYCS
+1510 
-1523 ELGIKNVYSSPAYPQ
+1523 
-1538 SNGQAEASN
+1538 ASN

>member
-1 MTSRIE
+1 MGDIKNE
-7 KATGY
+7 PFFMWPA
-12 SDRGKE
+12 
-18 TMIPEE
+18 
-24 ENPLIE
+24 PL
-30 TDLSS
+30 
-35 NNDKRWPEGS
+35 
-45 PSEKALRGRRIVI
+45 
-58 RSEVRREQKP
+58 
-68 EPSHRYREPSKMD
+68 
-81 RRARLTEEPRA
+81 
-92 GSSTSDRTWDEY
+92 
-104 NEDTV
+104 
-109 EALQQQVLDLKKKL
+109 
-123 KKNKRSRRPQH
+123 
-134 SSRPKIRT
+134 
-142 RHARC
+142 
-147 LSSDSSSRG
+147 
-156 NWSESPSTVRQP
+156 
-168 YGERIGRE
+168 
-176 TVWKALHQISHSPF
+176 
-190 SKEIESARLPR
+190 
-201 NFSAPTYVMY
+201 
-211 DGKAD
+211 
-216 PVGHISHYRQ
+216 
-226 SMALHL
+226 
-232 GNNAL
+232 
-237 MCRMFPSSLGPMS
+237 
-250 LRWFNRL
+250 
-257 PHSSIYSWNELAEA
+257 
-271 FVSRFITNSRK
+271 
-282 PKEFAS
+282 
-288 LMSMRMKDSESLK
+288 
-301 NYSAR
+301 
-306 YWEVYNEVDGG
+306 GG
-317 TEDMAMKTFKEGLH
+317 
-331 PESELRH
+331 
-338 SLSKRSARSMRD
+338 
-350 LMSRIEQYVRVE
+350 
-362 EDRART
+362 
-368 GALST
+368 
-373 QSRPQRRPNNT
+373 
-384 EQKRAEIPPRNPAR
+384 
-398 FPRPKEAGG
+398 
-407 VYTDPTRRDP
+407 DPTRRDP
-417 NKYCSYHREKGHMTE
+417 NKYY
-432 KCFTLKKH
+432 
-440 LDDLAKAGHLR
+440 DLAKAGHLR
-451 RYISDGQSQHYHE
+451 RYISDGQRQHYHE
-464 GPTIIHNTKP
+464 GPTIVHNTKP
-474 AARIFFSDED
+474 AARVIETIHTSRSNGHSYDRLKSDLKKAQHLREVFQVHEGSVMSKKPRMDYPENEQQIFFSDED

-512 DQGSCSE
+512 GQGSCSE

-532 QSDLQP
+532 QPDLQP

-607 TDFGIMEI
+607 TDF
-615 KGDQVASKQ
+615 
-624 CIMAAQSEKAR
+624 
-635 NTCTETYSPCEEL
+635 
-648 ETVTF
+648 
-653 SSDPEKH
+653 
-660 FKIGR
+660 
-665 ELSPVDRTELIDF
+665 
-678 LVNNVD
+678 
-684 VFAWDPYEVPGVD
+684 
-697 PNYIEHRLNTD
+697 D

-771 NLNQACPKDPFPLP
+771 NLNQACPKDPFLLP

-810 QIALSTEDREKT
+810 QIALSAEDREKT

-845 TYQRMVTKM
+845 TYQRMVVPKP
-854 FKDQIGRTMEIYID
+854 
-868 DMVVKSRLSQ
+868 
-878 NHLKDL
+878 LKGFD
-884 TETFRVLRLHK
+884 
-895 LRLNASKCVFGVGSG
+895 GDIP
-910 KFLGFM
+910 GFM

-1174 TPDETVIE
+1174 TPDETMIE

-1266 NNHADALATLASVLS
+1266 NNHADALAKLASVLS

-1294 TPSIDQPA
+1294 TPNIDQPA

-1328 EQKKEAEIIKRKAAR
+1328 EQKKEAEIIRRKAAR

-1349 LKLYKRSF
+1349 LKLYRRSF

-1561 KGRWVEELPNV
+1561 KGRWVEELPNKSDC
-1572 LWTFRTTPRRSTG
+1572 PPS
-1585 ETPFSLAYGSEAV
+1585 
-1598 IPLEIGL
+1598 
-1605 PTLRTSEWEPTRND
+1605 
-1619 LAQSQALDLLE
+1619 
-1630 ERREQAM
+1630 ERRNGNRQGT
-1637 IRLASYQQQLKKGY
+1637 IWLNPRL
-1651 NKNIRPRSFQQ
+1651 
-1662 GDLVLR
+1662 
-1668 KVLGNTKNPTDGKL
+1668 
-1682 GPNWEGP
+1682 
-1689 YRVRFVTGTGAYHLE
+1689 
-1704 DLNSLPLP
+1704 
-1712 RPWNVSNLRKYF
+1712 
-1724 H
+1724 

>member
-1 MTSRIE
+1 
-7 KATGY
+7 
-12 SDRGKE
+12 
-18 TMIPEE
+18 MI
-24 ENPLIE
+24 
-30 TDLSS
+30 
-35 NNDKRWPEGS
+35 WPK
-45 PSEKALRGRRIVI
+45 PDILR
-58 RSEVRREQKP
+58 
-68 EPSHRYREPSKMD
+68 
-81 RRARLTEEPRA
+81 
-92 GSSTSDRTWDEY
+92 
-104 NEDTV
+104 
-109 EALQQQVLDLKKKL
+109 
-123 KKNKRSRRPQH
+123 
-134 SSRPKIRT
+134 
-142 RHARC
+142 C
-147 LSSDSSSRG
+147 
-156 NWSESPSTVRQP
+156 
-168 YGERIGRE
+168 
-176 TVWKALHQISHSPF
+176 
-190 SKEIESARLPR
+190 
-201 NFSAPTYVMY
+201 
-211 DGKAD
+211 
-216 PVGHISHYRQ
+216 
-226 SMALHL
+226 
-232 GNNAL
+232 
-237 MCRMFPSSLGPMS
+237 
-250 LRWFNRL
+250 
-257 PHSSIYSWNELAEA
+257 
-271 FVSRFITNSRK
+271 
-282 PKEFAS
+282 
-288 LMSMRMKDSESLK
+288 
-301 NYSAR
+301 
-306 YWEVYNEVDGG
+306 
-317 TEDMAMKTFKEGLH
+317 
-331 PESELRH
+331 
-338 SLSKRSARSMRD
+338 
-350 LMSRIEQYVRVE
+350 
-362 EDRART
+362 
-368 GALST
+368 
-373 QSRPQRRPNNT
+373 
-384 EQKRAEIPPRNPAR
+384 
-398 FPRPKEAGG
+398 
-407 VYTDPTRRDP
+407 
-417 NKYCSYHREKGHMTE
+417 
-432 KCFTLKKH
+432 
-440 LDDLAKAGHLR
+440 
-451 RYISDGQSQHYHE
+451 YINDGQRQHYHE
-464 GPTIIHNTKP
+464 GPTIVHNTKP
-474 AARIFFSDED
+474 AARIIETIHTSRSNGHSYDRLKSDLKKAQHLREVFQIHEGSVMSKKPRMDYPENEQQIFFSDED

-503 DSDVKRVLI
+503 DSDVKRL
-512 DQGSCSE
+512 
-519 IMYPDLFHGLGLK
+519 
-532 QSDLQP
+532 
-538 YDAPLFGF
+538 
-546 SGESIR
+546 
-552 PMGRITLNVHT
+552 
-563 GPISLETEFVV
+563 
-574 IDVPSPYTAIMGR
+574 
-587 RWLHRLKAVPS
+587 
-598 SFHQKLRFP
+598 
-607 TDFGIMEI
+607 
-615 KGDQVASKQ
+615 
-624 CIMAAQSEKAR
+624 EKAR
-635 NTCTETYSPCEEL
+635 DTHTETYSSCEEL
-648 ETVTF
+648 DTVIF
-653 SSDPEKH
+653 SSDPEKY

-665 ELSPVDRTELIDF
+665 ELSPGNRTELIDF
-678 LVNNVD
+678 LVGNVD

-728 VQKEVEKLLQAGAI
+728 
-742 REIQYPTW
+742 
-750 LSNTVVVKKK
+750 
-760 NGKWRVCVDFT
+760 
-771 NLNQACPKDPFPLP
+771 
-785 KIDQLVDAT
+785 
-794 AGHDRM
+794 
-800 SFLDAFQGYH
+800 
-810 QIALSTEDREKT
+810 IALSAEDREKT

-854 FKDQIGRTMEIYID
+854 FKDQIGKTMEIYID
-868 DMVVKSRLSQ
+868 DMVVKKQVVSRP
-878 NHLKDL
+878 LK
-884 TETFRVLRLHK
+884 
-895 LRLNASKCVFGVGSG
+895 
-910 KFLGFM
+910 GFD
-916 VSHRGIEVNPDQI
+916 GDIPDQI

-945 RLTGMTAALSRFI
+945 RLTVSSILCKQNYDGGRNALS
-958 SRSAD
+958 
-963 RCQPFFQL
+963 PFREGRPSVDHCGRQATTIFSSTHRL
-971 LKKSTTFKWDDKCV
+971 LGN
-985 SAFEDL
+985 AIL
-991 KRYLSSSLLLS
+991 G
-1002 NPTPGE
+1002 N
-1008 PLFLY
+1008 
-1013 LAVSDR
+1013 
-1019 AVSAVLIRIK
+1019 
-1029 DTVQCP
+1029 
-1035 VYYASKTMTEAE
+1035 
-1047 TRYPPL
+1047 
-1053 EKVGL
+1053 
-1058 ALITAAD
+1058 
-1065 KLPQYFQAH
+1065 
-1074 TVYLVTQYPVQAMF
+1074 QYPVQAMF

-1147 PEHTGWWKVYVD
+1147 PDHTRWWKVYVD
-1159 GASNAKGSGTGVVII
+1159 GASNSKGSGTG
-1174 TPDETVIE
+1174 
-1182 QSIRLDFKTSNN
+1182 
-1194 EAEYEAVLAGLKSAK
+1194 VLAGLKSAK
-1209 TLEARRLIVYCDS
+1209 TLGARRLIVYCDS

-1256 VRVEQIGRNL
+1256 VRIEQIGRNL

-1294 TPSIDQPA
+1294 TPSTDQPA
-1302 NYINTIT
+1302 NYINAIT

-1328 EQKKEAEIIKRKAAR
+1328 EQKKEAEIIRRKTAR

-1349 LKLYKRSF
+1349 LKLYRRSF

-1364 VHPDIIEDLLYE
+1364 VHPDVIEDLLYE

-1423 HSVHQP
+1423 HSLHQP
-1429 AGELQPLVSPWPFA
+1429 GRRAAAISSEYPRLSSLIMGHNSPVN
-1443 QWGMDLVGP
+1443 LS
-1452 LPKATGNRRWL
+1452 R
-1463 IVATD
+1463 
-1468 YFTKWVEA
+1468 
-1476 EPLANIRDRDSIKFV
+1476 SIA
-1491 WKNIITRFGIP
+1491 
-1502 KTIISDNG
+1502 
-1510 TQFTSKPFTKYCS
+1510 S

>member
-1 MTSRIE
+1 
-7 KATGY
+7 
-12 SDRGKE
+12 
-18 TMIPEE
+18 
-24 ENPLIE
+24 
-30 TDLSS
+30 
-35 NNDKRWPEGS
+35 
-45 PSEKALRGRRIVI
+45 VI
-58 RSEVRREQKP
+58 
-68 EPSHRYREPSKMD
+68 
-81 RRARLTEEPRA
+81 
-92 GSSTSDRTWDEY
+92 
-104 NEDTV
+104 
-109 EALQQQVLDLKKKL
+109 
-123 KKNKRSRRPQH
+123 
-134 SSRPKIRT
+134 
-142 RHARC
+142 
-147 LSSDSSSRG
+147 
-156 NWSESPSTVRQP
+156 
-168 YGERIGRE
+168 
-176 TVWKALHQISHSPF
+176 
-190 SKEIESARLPR
+190 
-201 NFSAPTYVMY
+201 
-211 DGKAD
+211 
-216 PVGHISHYRQ
+216 
-226 SMALHL
+226 
-232 GNNAL
+232 
-237 MCRMFPSSLGPMS
+237 
-250 LRWFNRL
+250 
-257 PHSSIYSWNELAEA
+257 
-271 FVSRFITNSRK
+271 
-282 PKEFAS
+282 
-288 LMSMRMKDSESLK
+288 
-301 NYSAR
+301 
-306 YWEVYNEVDGG
+306 
-317 TEDMAMKTFKEGLH
+317 
-331 PESELRH
+331 
-338 SLSKRSARSMRD
+338 
-350 LMSRIEQYVRVE
+350 
-362 EDRART
+362 
-368 GALST
+368 
-373 QSRPQRRPNNT
+373 
-384 EQKRAEIPPRNPAR
+384 
-398 FPRPKEAGG
+398 
-407 VYTDPTRRDP
+407 
-417 NKYCSYHREKGHMTE
+417 
-432 KCFTLKKH
+432 
-440 LDDLAKAGHLR
+440 
-451 RYISDGQSQHYHE
+451 
-464 GPTIIHNTKP
+464 
-474 AARIFFSDED
+474 
-484 LRDVQTP
+484 
-491 HDDPLV
+491 
-497 IKLRIG
+497 
-503 DSDVKRVLI
+503 
-512 DQGSCSE
+512 
-519 IMYPDLFHGLGLK
+519 
-532 QSDLQP
+532 
-538 YDAPLFGF
+538 
-546 SGESIR
+546 
-552 PMGRITLNVHT
+552 
-563 GPISLETEFVV
+563 
-574 IDVPSPYTAIMGR
+574 
-587 RWLHRLKAVPS
+587 
-598 SFHQKLRFP
+598 
-607 TDFGIMEI
+607 
-615 KGDQVASKQ
+615 
-624 CIMAAQSEKAR
+624 
-635 NTCTETYSPCEEL
+635 
-648 ETVTF
+648 F
-653 SSDPEKH
+653 SSDPEKY

-665 ELSPVDRTELIDF
+665 ELSPGNRTELIDF
-678 LVNNVD
+678 LVSNVD

-697 PNYIEHRLNTD
+697 PNYIKHRLNTD

-810 QIALSTEDREKT
+810 QIALSAEDREKT

-831 CYKVMPFGLKNAGA
+831 CYKVMPFGLKNADA

-854 FKDQIGRTMEIYID
+854 FKDQIGKTMEIYID

-878 NHLKDL
+878 DHLKDL

-1047 TRYPPL
+1047 THYPPL

-1113 RTAIKGQVL
+1113 RTAIKWQVL

-1131 TSEQNNL
+1131 TSKQNNL
-1138 GESTPREDS
+1138 GESTPQEDS
-1147 PEHTGWWKVYVD
+1147 PDHTGWWKVYVD
-1159 GASNAKGSGTGVVII
+1159 GASNSKGSGTGVVII

-1182 QSIRLDFKTSNN
+1182 QSIRLNFKTSNN

-1209 TLEARRLIVYCDS
+1209 TLGARRLIVYCDS

-1256 VRVEQIGRNL
+1256 VRIEQIGRNL

-1294 TPSIDQPA
+1294 TPSTDQPA
-1302 NYINTIT
+1302 NYINAIT

-1328 EQKKEAEIIKRKAAR
+1328 EQKKEAEIIRRKTAR

-1349 LKLYKRSF
+1349 LKLYRRSF

-1364 VHPDIIEDLLYE
+1364 VHPDVIEDLLYE

-1385 TGGRSLAHR
+1385 TGGRSLAH
-1394 ALTQGYWWPYMQKD
+1394 
-1408 AVDYVRKCDK
+1408 
-1418 CQRFS
+1418 
-1423 HSVHQP
+1423 
-1429 AGELQPLVSPWPFA
+1429 
-1443 QWGMDLVGP
+1443 
-1452 LPKATGNRRWL
+1452 
-1463 IVATD
+1463 
-1468 YFTKWVEA
+1468 
-1476 EPLANIRDRDSIKFV
+1476 
-1491 WKNIITRFGIP
+1491 
-1502 KTIISDNG
+1502 
-1510 TQFTSKPFTKYCS
+1510 
-1523 ELGIKNVYSSPAYPQ
+1523 
-1538 SNGQAEASN
+1538 
-1547 KTVLDGIKKRLEDA
+1547 
-1561 KGRWVEELPNV
+1561 
-1572 LWTFRTTPRRSTG
+1572 
-1585 ETPFSLAYGSEAV
+1585 
-1598 IPLEIGL
+1598 
-1605 PTLRTSEWEPTRND
+1605 
-1619 LAQSQALDLLE
+1619 
-1630 ERREQAM
+1630 
-1637 IRLASYQQQLKKGY
+1637 
-1651 NKNIRPRSFQQ
+1651 
-1662 GDLVLR
+1662 
-1668 KVLGNTKNPTDGKL
+1668 
-1682 GPNWEGP
+1682 
-1689 YRVRFVTGTGAYHLE
+1689 
-1704 DLNSLPLP
+1704 
-1712 RPWNVSNLRKYF
+1712 
-1724 H
+1724 

>member
-1 MTSRIE
+1 
-7 KATGY
+7 
-12 SDRGKE
+12 
-18 TMIPEE
+18 
-24 ENPLIE
+24 
-30 TDLSS
+30 
-35 NNDKRWPEGS
+35 
-45 PSEKALRGRRIVI
+45 
-58 RSEVRREQKP
+58 
-68 EPSHRYREPSKMD
+68 
-81 RRARLTEEPRA
+81 
-92 GSSTSDRTWDEY
+92 
-104 NEDTV
+104 
-109 EALQQQVLDLKKKL
+109 
-123 KKNKRSRRPQH
+123 
-134 SSRPKIRT
+134 
-142 RHARC
+142 
-147 LSSDSSSRG
+147 
-156 NWSESPSTVRQP
+156 
-168 YGERIGRE
+168 
-176 TVWKALHQISHSPF
+176 
-190 SKEIESARLPR
+190 
-201 NFSAPTYVMY
+201 
-211 DGKAD
+211 
-216 PVGHISHYRQ
+216 
-226 SMALHL
+226 MALHL

-407 VYTDPTRRDP
+407 VYTVFNQPIYRIMGDIKNEPFFMWPAPLAGDPTRRDP

-474 AARIFFSDED
+474 AARVIETIYTSRSNGHSYDRLKSDLKKAQHLREVFQVHEGSVMSKKPRMDYPKNEQQIFFSDED

-552 PMGRITLNVHT
+552 PMGRITLKVHT
-563 GPISLETEFVV
+563 GPISLETEFV
-574 IDVPSPYTAIMGR
+574 
-587 RWLHRLKAVPS
+587 
-598 SFHQKLRFP
+598 
-607 TDFGIMEI
+607 
-615 KGDQVASKQ
+615 
-624 CIMAAQSEKAR
+624 QSEKAR

-665 ELSPVDRTELIDF
+665 ELSPIDRTELIDF

-728 VQKEVEKLLQAGAI
+728 VQNEVEKLLQAGAI
-742 REIQYPTW
+742 REIQYPTTPS
-750 LSNTVVVKKK
+750 L
-760 NGKWRVCVDFT
+760 
-771 NLNQACPKDPFPLP
+771 LP

-831 CYKVMPFGLKNAGA
+831 CYKVMPFGLKNASA

-895 LRLNASKCVFGVGSG
+895 LRLNASKCVFRVGSG

-929 KVIQE
+929 RVIQE

-945 RLTGMTAALSRFI
+945 RLTGMTAALGRFI

-1019 AVSAVLIRIK
+1019 AVSCRHRRKIRPK
-1029 DTVQCP
+1029 Q
-1035 VYYASKTMTEAE
+1035 
-1047 TRYPPL
+1047 
-1053 EKVGL
+1053 
-1058 ALITAAD
+1058 
-1065 KLPQYFQAH
+1065 
-1074 TVYLVTQYPVQAMF
+1074 
-1088 NKADFT
+1088 
-1094 GRIWKWGA
+1094 
-1102 KISALGVKYLP
+1102 GV
-1113 RTAIKGQVL
+1113 
-1122 ADFVAEFAP
+1122 
-1131 TSEQNNL
+1131 
-1138 GESTPREDS
+1138 
-1147 PEHTGWWKVYVD
+1147 
-1159 GASNAKGSGTGVVII
+1159 
-1174 TPDETVIE
+1174 
-1182 QSIRLDFKTSNN
+1182 
-1194 EAEYEAVLAGLKSAK
+1194 
-1209 TLEARRLIVYCDS
+1209 
-1222 LLVASQIN
+1222 
-1230 GEYMARDER
+1230 
-1239 MSAYLL
+1239 
-1245 KVQTAMTDFET
+1245 
-1256 VRVEQIGRNL
+1256 
-1266 NNHADALATLASVLS
+1266 
-1281 ADFKRFIPIETLT
+1281 
-1294 TPSIDQPA
+1294 
-1302 NYINTIT
+1302 
-1309 VGPCWMDPY
+1309 
-1318 VTYLKEGVLP
+1318 
-1328 EQKKEAEIIKRKAAR
+1328 
-1343 FWLSKD
+1343 
-1349 LKLYKRSF
+1349 RSF
-1357 SGPYLLC
+1357 LL
-1364 VHPDIIEDLLYE
+1364 
-1376 IHEGICGSH
+1376 
-1385 TGGRSLAHR
+1385 
-1394 ALTQGYWWPYMQKD
+1394 
-1408 AVDYVRKCDK
+1408 
-1418 CQRFS
+1418 FS
-1423 HSVHQP
+1423 
-1429 AGELQPLVSPWPFA
+1429 
-1443 QWGMDLVGP
+1443 
-1452 LPKATGNRRWL
+1452 
-1463 IVATD
+1463 
-1468 YFTKWVEA
+1468 
-1476 EPLANIRDRDSIKFV
+1476 
-1491 WKNIITRFGIP
+1491 
-1502 KTIISDNG
+1502 
-1510 TQFTSKPFTKYCS
+1510 
-1523 ELGIKNVYSSPAYPQ
+1523 
-1538 SNGQAEASN
+1538 
-1547 KTVLDGIKKRLEDA
+1547 
-1561 KGRWVEELPNV
+1561 
-1572 LWTFRTTPRRSTG
+1572 
-1585 ETPFSLAYGSEAV
+1585 
-1598 IPLEIGL
+1598 
-1605 PTLRTSEWEPTRND
+1605 
-1619 LAQSQALDLLE
+1619 
-1630 ERREQAM
+1630 
-1637 IRLASYQQQLKKGY
+1637 
-1651 NKNIRPRSFQQ
+1651 
-1662 GDLVLR
+1662 
-1668 KVLGNTKNPTDGKL
+1668 
-1682 GPNWEGP
+1682 
-1689 YRVRFVTGTGAYHLE
+1689 
-1704 DLNSLPLP
+1704 
-1712 RPWNVSNLRKYF
+1712 
-1724 H
+1724 

>member
-1 MTSRIE
+1 
-7 KATGY
+7 
-12 SDRGKE
+12 
-18 TMIPEE
+18 
-24 ENPLIE
+24 
-30 TDLSS
+30 
-35 NNDKRWPEGS
+35 
-45 PSEKALRGRRIVI
+45 
-58 RSEVRREQKP
+58 
-68 EPSHRYREPSKMD
+68 MD
-81 RRARLTEEPRA
+81 RRSRLTEEPRA

-134 SSRPKIRT
+134 SSRSKIRT

-147 LSSDSSSRG
+147 LSSESSSRSTAETDEEESSDRRNKGGRTLDRGSRG

-201 NFSAPTYVMY
+201 NFSTPTYVMY

-226 SMALHL
+226 SMAIHL

-271 FVSRFITNSRK
+271 FVSRFITNSR
-282 PKEFAS
+282 
-288 LMSMRMKDSESLK
+288 MSMRMKDSESLK

-338 SLSKRSARSMRD
+338 SLSKRSARNMRD

-368 GALST
+368 GALSA

-407 VYTDPTRRDP
+407 VYTVFNQPIYRIMGDIKNEPFFMWPAPLGGDPTRRDP

-451 RYISDGQSQHYHE
+451 RYISDGQRQHYHE
-464 GPTIIHNTKP
+464 GPTIVHNTKP
-474 AARIFFSDED
+474 AARVIETIHTSRSNGHSYDRLKSDLKKAQHLREVFQIHEGSVMSKKPRMDYPENEQQIFFSDED

-503 DSDVKRVLI
+503 DSDVKRVLV

-532 QSDLQP
+532 QPDLQP
-538 YDAPLFGF
+538 YDAPLVGF

-624 CIMAAQSEKAR
+624 CIMAALEKAR
-635 NTCTETYSPCEEL
+635 DTRTETYSSCEEL
-648 ETVTF
+648 DTVIF
-653 SSDPEKH
+653 SSDPEKY

-665 ELSPVDRTELIDF
+665 ELSPGNRTELIDF
-678 LVNNVD
+678 LVSNVD

-810 QIALSTEDREKT
+810 QIALSAEDREKT

-854 FKDQIGRTMEIYID
+854 FKDQIGKTMEIYID

-878 NHLKDL
+878 DHLKDL
-884 TETFRVLRLHK
+884 TETFR
-895 LRLNASKCVFGVGSG
+895 
-910 KFLGFM
+910 
-916 VSHRGIEVNPDQI
+916 
-929 KVIQE
+929 VIQE

-1138 GESTPREDS
+1138 GESTPQEDS
-1147 PEHTGWWKVYVD
+1147 PDHTGWWKVYVD
-1159 GASNAKGSGTGVVII
+1159 GASNSKGSGTGVVII

-1182 QSIRLDFKTSNN
+1182 QSIRLNFKTSNN

-1209 TLEARRLIVYCDS
+1209 TLGARRLIVYCDS

-1256 VRVEQIGRNL
+1256 VRIEQIGRNL

-1302 NYINTIT
+1302 NYINAIT

-1328 EQKKEAEIIKRKAAR
+1328 EQKKEAEIIRRKAAR

-1349 LKLYKRSF
+1349 LKLYRRSF

-1394 ALTQGYWWPYMQKD
+1394 ALTQGILVALHVERRRGLLHRHILRVM
-1408 AVDYVRKCDK
+1408 DK
-1418 CQRFS
+1418 
-1423 HSVHQP
+1423 
-1429 AGELQPLVSPWPFA
+1429 
-1443 QWGMDLVGP
+1443 
-1452 LPKATGNRRWL
+1452 PK
-1463 IVATD
+1463 
-1468 YFTKWVEA
+1468 
-1476 EPLANIRDRDSIKFV
+1476 
-1491 WKNIITRFGIP
+1491 
-1502 KTIISDNG
+1502 
-1510 TQFTSKPFTKYCS
+1510 
-1523 ELGIKNVYSSPAYPQ
+1523 
-1538 SNGQAEASN
+1538 ASN

-1689 YRVRFVTGTGAYHLE
+1689 YRVRFVTGTGAYT
-1704 DLNSLPLP
+1704 
-1712 RPWNVSNLRKYF
+1712 
-1724 H
+1724 

>member
-1 MTSRIE
+1 MTSRIK
-7 KATGY
+7 KATEY

-24 ENPLIE
+24 EDPLVE

-35 NNDKRWPEGS
+35 NNEKRWPEGS
-45 PSEKALRGRRIVI
+45 PSEKALRGRRIII

-81 RRARLTEEPRA
+81 RRSRLTEEPRT

-109 EALQQQVLDLKKKL
+109 EALQQQTYKDVCHLKA
-123 KKNKRSRRPQH
+123 PAG
-134 SSRPKIRT
+134 PT
-142 RHARC
+142 AETDEEE
-147 LSSDSSSRG
+147 SSDGRNKGGRTLNRGSRG
-156 NWSESPSTVRQP
+156 NWSESPSAVRQP

-226 SMALHL
+226 SMAIHL

-257 PHSSIYSWNELAEA
+257 PHSSIFSWNELAEA

-338 SLSKRSARSMRD
+338 SLSKRSARNMRD

-368 GALST
+368 GALSA
-373 QSRPQRRPNNT
+373 QNRPQRRPNNT
-384 EQKRAEIPPRNPAR
+384 EQKRAEIPPRNPTR
-398 FPRPKEAGG
+398 FPRPKEAVG
-407 VYTDPTRRDP
+407 VYTVFNQPIYRIMGDIKNEPFFMWPAPLGGDPTKRDP

-451 RYISDGQSQHYHE
+451 CYISDGQRQHYHE
-464 GPTIIHNTKP
+464 GPTIVHNTKP
-474 AARIFFSDED
+474 AARIIETIHTSRSNGHSYDRLKSDLKKAQHLREVFQIHEGSVMSKKPRMDYPENEQQIFFSDED

-503 DSDVKRVLI
+503 DSDVKRVLV

-532 QSDLQP
+532 QTDLQP
-538 YDAPLFGF
+538 YDAPLVGF

-624 CIMAAQSEKAR
+624 CIMAAVKQNPPESKQKGE
-635 NTCTETYSPCEEL
+635 NG
-648 ETVTF
+648 VTMLQGF
-653 SSDPEKH
+653 
-660 FKIGR
+660 IAVR
-665 ELSPVDRTELIDF
+665 EGEGYPHRDILVLQGNRTELIDF
-678 LVNNVD
+678 LVGNVD

-810 QIALSTEDREKT
+810 QIALSAEDREKT

-854 FKDQIGRTMEIYID
+854 FKDQIGKTMEIYID

-878 NHLKDL
+878 DHLKDL

-945 RLTGMTAALSRFI
+945 RLT
-958 SRSAD
+958 
-963 RCQPFFQL
+963 
-971 LKKSTTFKWDDKCV
+971 
-985 SAFEDL
+985 DL
-991 KRYLSSSLLLS
+991 KRYLSSSSLLLS
-1002 NPTPGE
+1002 NPTPGEPLE

-1019 AVSAVLIRIK
+1019 AVSAVLIRIQRY
-1029 DTVQCP
+1029 QCP
-1035 VYYASKTMTEAE
+1035 VPYSVSKHYASKTMTEAE
-1047 TRYPPL
+1047 THYPPL
-1053 EKVGL
+1053 EKCKPCL
-1058 ALITAAD
+1058 TR
-1065 KLPQYFQAH
+1065 PP
-1074 TVYLVTQYPVQAMF
+1074 TSR
-1088 NKADFT
+1088 

-1102 KISALGVKYLP
+1102 KISALGVKYLPP

-1131 TSEQNNL
+1131 TSEPNNL
-1138 GESTPREDS
+1138 GESTPQEDS
-1147 PEHTGWWKVYVD
+1147 PDHTGWWWWKVYVD
-1159 GASNAKGSGTGVVII
+1159 GASNSKGSGTGQV
-1174 TPDETVIE
+1174 
-1182 QSIRLDFKTSNN
+1182 
-1194 EAEYEAVLAGLKSAK
+1194 KS
-1209 TLEARRLIVYCDS
+1209 
-1222 LLVASQIN
+1222 N

-1256 VRVEQIGRNL
+1256 VRIEQIGRNL

-1294 TPSIDQPA
+1294 TPSTDQPA
-1302 NYINTIT
+1302 NYINAIT

-1328 EQKKEAEIIKRKAAR
+1328 EQKKEAEIIRRKTAR

-1349 LKLYKRSF
+1349 LKLYRRSF

-1364 VHPDIIEDLLYE
+1364 VHPDVIEDLLYE

-1423 HSVHQP
+1423 HSLHQP
-1429 AGELQPLVSPWPFA
+1429 AGEA
-1443 QWGMDLVGP
+1443 
-1452 LPKATGNRRWL
+1452 AAIN
-1463 IVATD
+1463 
-1468 YFTKWVEA
+1468 YFTKVGRGRTLGKHQRQE
-1476 EPLANIRDRDSIKFV
+1476 IQFKFV

-1523 ELGIKNVYSSPAYPQ
+1523 ELGIRNVYSSPAYPQ
-1538 SNGQAEASN
+1538 
-1547 KTVLDGIKKRLEDA
+1547 K
-1561 KGRWVEELPNV
+1561 PP
-1572 LWTFRTTPRRSTG
+1572 PRRSTG

-1619 LAQSQALDLLE
+1619 MAQSQALDLLE

-1668 KVLGNTKNPTDGKL
+1668 KVLSNTKEPD
-1682 GPNWEGP
+1682 
-1689 YRVRFVTGTGAYHLE
+1689 RR
-1704 DLNSLPLP
+1704 
-1712 RPWNVSNLRKYF
+1712 
-1724 H
+1724 

>member
-1 MTSRIE
+1 
-7 KATGY
+7 
-12 SDRGKE
+12 
-18 TMIPEE
+18 
-24 ENPLIE
+24 
-30 TDLSS
+30 
-35 NNDKRWPEGS
+35 
-45 PSEKALRGRRIVI
+45 
-58 RSEVRREQKP
+58 
-68 EPSHRYREPSKMD
+68 MD

-92 GSSTSDRTWDEY
+92 GSSTSDRTWDKY

-123 KKNKRSRRPQH
+123 KKRARRPQH
-134 SSRPKIRT
+134 SSRPKIRA

-147 LSSDSSSRG
+147 LSSIAPAG
-156 NWSESPSTVRQP
+156 QP
-168 YGERIGRE
+168 RKLMKK
-176 TVWKALHQISHSPF
+176 KALTEEIKGEELWIEGPGAT
-190 SKEIESARLPR
+190 EIERARLPR

-271 FVSRFITNSRK
+271 FVSRFITNSWK

-306 YWEVYNEVDGG
+306 YWEVCNEVDGG

-350 LMSRIEQYVRVE
+350 LMSRIEQY
-362 EDRART
+362 
-368 GALST
+368 
-373 QSRPQRRPNNT
+373 
-384 EQKRAEIPPRNPAR
+384 
-398 FPRPKEAGG
+398 
-407 VYTDPTRRDP
+407 
-417 NKYCSYHREKGHMTE
+417 
-432 KCFTLKKH
+432 H
-440 LDDLAKAGHLR
+440 LDDLAKAEHLR
-451 RYISDGQSQHYHE
+451 RYISDGQKQHYHE
-464 GPTIIHNTKP
+464 GPTTIHNTKL
-474 AARIFFSDED
+474 AARVIETIHTSRSNGHSYDRLKSDLKKAQHLREVFQVSEGSVMSKKPRMDYPRNEQQIFFSDED

-503 DSDVKRVLI
+503 DSHVKQILI

-532 QSDLQP
+532 QSNLQL

-624 CIMAAQSEKAR
+624 CIMA
-635 NTCTETYSPCEEL
+635 
-648 ETVTF
+648 TVKQNP
-653 SSDPEKH
+653 PESKQKGKMKY

-717 ARRSAPVHAEA
+717 ARRSTPVHVEA

-854 FKDQIGRTMEIYID
+854 FKDQIGKTMEIYID

-916 VSHRGIEVNPDQI
+916 VSHRG
-929 KVIQE
+929 
-934 LKAPRTHKEVQ
+934 
-945 RLTGMTAALSRFI
+945 MTAALSRFI

-971 LKKSTTFKWDDKCV
+971 LKKSTTFKWDDKCI

-1002 NPTPGE
+1002 NPTP
-1008 PLFLY
+1008 
-1013 LAVSDR
+1013 
-1019 AVSAVLIRIK
+1019 
-1029 DTVQCP
+1029 
-1035 VYYASKTMTEAE
+1035 E

-1074 TVYLVTQYPVQAMF
+1074 TVYLVTQYLVQAMF

-1094 GRIWKWGA
+1094 GQIWKWGA

-1113 RTAIKGQVL
+1113 KTAIKGQVL
-1122 ADFVAEFAP
+1122 ADFVAEFAS
-1131 TSEQNNL
+1131 TSKQNNL
-1138 GESTPREDS
+1138 GETTPREDS

-1174 TPDETVIE
+1174 TPNETVIE

-1209 TLEARRLIVYCDS
+1209 TLEARRLIVYYDS

-1230 GEYMARDER
+1230 GE
-1239 MSAYLL
+1239 
-1245 KVQTAMTDFET
+1245 
-1256 VRVEQIGRNL
+1256 IGRNL
-1266 NNHADALATLASVLS
+1266 NNHVDALATLASVLS

-1302 NYINTIT
+1302 NFINTIT

-1349 LKLYKRSF
+1349 LKLYKRS
-1357 SGPYLLC
+1357 
-1364 VHPDIIEDLLYE
+1364 
-1376 IHEGICGSH
+1376 
-1385 TGGRSLAHR
+1385 LAHR
-1394 ALTQGYWWPYMQKD
+1394 ALTQGYWWRYMQKD
-1408 AVDYVRKCDK
+1408 TVNYVRKCDK

-1423 HSVHQP
+1423 LSVHQP

-1443 QWGMDLVGP
+1443 QWGMDLVRP
-1452 LPKATGNRRWL
+1452 LPKVT
-1463 IVATD
+1463 
-1468 YFTKWVEA
+1468 
-1476 EPLANIRDRDSIKFV
+1476 DSIKFV

-1572 LWTFRTTPRRSTG
+1572 QWTFRTTPRRSTG

-1605 PTLRTSEWEPTRND
+1605 PTLRMSEWDPTRND

-1651 NKNIRPRSFQQ
+1651 NKNIRPRSF
-1662 GDLVLR
+1662 
-1668 KVLGNTKNPTDGKL
+1668 PTRRP
-1682 GPNWEGP
+1682 GPQKG
-1689 YRVRFVTGTGAYHLE
+1689 FGQH
-1704 DLNSLPLP
+1704 
-1712 RPWNVSNLRKYF
+1712 
-1724 H
+1724 

>member
-1 MTSRIE
+1 MTSRIK
-7 KATGY
+7 KATEY

-24 ENPLIE
+24 EDPLVE

-35 NNDKRWPEGS
+35 NNEKRWPEGS
-45 PSEKALRGRRIVI
+45 PSEKALRGRRIII

-81 RRARLTEEPRA
+81 RRSRLTEEPRTAPA
-92 GSSTSDRTWDEY
+92 GPPRK
-104 NEDTV
+104 
-109 EALQQQVLDLKKKL
+109 LMKKKAL
-123 KKNKRSRRPQH
+123 TGDNKGG
-134 SSRPKIRT
+134 RT
-142 RHARC
+142 LNRG
-147 LSSDSSSRG
+147 SRG
-156 NWSESPSTVRQP
+156 NWSESPSAVRQP

-226 SMALHL
+226 SMAIHL

-257 PHSSIYSWNELAEA
+257 PHSSIFSWNELAEA

-338 SLSKRSARSMRD
+338 SLSKRSARNMRD

-368 GALST
+368 GALSA
-373 QSRPQRRPNNT
+373 QNRPQRRPNNT
-384 EQKRAEIPPRNPAR
+384 EQKRAEIPPRNPTR
-398 FPRPKEAGG
+398 FPRPKEAVG
-407 VYTDPTRRDP
+407 VYTVFNQPIYRIMGDIKNEPFFMWPAPLGGDPTKRDP

-451 RYISDGQSQHYHE
+451 CYISDGQRQHYHE
-464 GPTIIHNTKP
+464 GPTIVHNTKP
-474 AARIFFSDED
+474 AARIIETIHTSRSNGHSYDRLKSDLKKAQHLREVFQIHEGSVMSKKPRMDYPENEQQIFFSDED

-503 DSDVKRVLI
+503 DSDVKRVLV

-532 QSDLQP
+532 QTDLQP
-538 YDAPLFGF
+538 YDAPLVGF

-624 CIMAAQSEKAR
+624 CIMAAVKQ
-635 NTCTETYSPCEEL
+635 NP
-648 ETVTF
+648 
-653 SSDPEKH
+653 PESKQ
-660 FKIGR
+660 KGKMV
-665 ELSPVDRTELIDF
+665 SQCSK
-678 LVNNVD
+678 
-684 VFAWDPYEVPGVD
+684 
-697 PNYIEHRLNTD
+697 D

-810 QIALSTEDREKT
+810 QIALSAEDREKT

-854 FKDQIGRTMEIYID
+854 FKDQIGKTMEIYID

-878 NHLKDL
+878 DHLKDL

-991 KRYLSSSLLLS
+991 KSYLSSSLLLS

-1029 DTVQCP
+1029 DTVP
-1035 VYYASKTMTEAE
+1035 VSSILCKQNYDGG
-1047 TRYPPL
+1047 RN
-1053 EKVGL
+1053 
-1058 ALITAAD
+1058 ALSPFREGRPSID
-1065 KLPQYFQAH
+1065 HCGRQATTIFSSTH
-1074 TVYLVTQYPVQAMF
+1074 RL
-1088 NKADFT
+1088 
-1094 GRIWKWGA
+1094 
-1102 KISALGVKYLP
+1102 
-1113 RTAIKGQVL
+1113 
-1122 ADFVAEFAP
+1122 
-1131 TSEQNNL
+1131 L
-1138 GESTPREDS
+1138 GESTPQEDS
-1147 PEHTGWWKVYVD
+1147 PDHTGWWKVYVD
-1159 GASNAKGSGTGVVII
+1159 GASNSKGSGTGVVII

-1182 QSIRLDFKTSNN
+1182 QSIRLNFKTSNN

-1209 TLEARRLIVYCDS
+1209 TLGARRLIVYCDS

-1256 VRVEQIGRNL
+1256 VRIEQIGRNL

-1294 TPSIDQPA
+1294 TPSTDQPA
-1302 NYINTIT
+1302 NYINAIT

-1328 EQKKEAEIIKRKAAR
+1328 EQKKEAEIIRRKTAR

-1349 LKLYKRSF
+1349 LKLYRRSF

-1364 VHPDIIEDLLYE
+1364 VHPDVIEDLLYE

-1423 HSVHQP
+1423 HSLHQP
-1429 AGELQPLVSPWPFA
+1429 AGELQPLTISQNGSRPNPW
-1443 QWGMDLVGP
+1443 Q
-1452 LPKATGNRRWL
+1452 TSE
-1463 IVATD
+1463 T
-1468 YFTKWVEA
+1468 E
-1476 EPLANIRDRDSIKFV
+1476 IRIKFV